1 MPTLNDILTA
11 NGDYTPV
18 SGYPVDDKYE
28 NDSPVINV
36 YDRTIGEIVGD
47 TSTSGENVSQYLT
60 FRIPRHPD
68 HYDLIENGTNIRI
81 LYRLEDDTGEDVVP
95 VNVVANDDYI
105 IFGWKIPLIITVKP
119 GVVTF
124 IIHAYK
130 SENNLITYH
139 YKTLPKTYRILETME
154 TDVVVPEIEM
164 YNLAEAYARGT
175 ITDVFGHTRPVEEN
189 EPGYHD
195 NSKYYK
201 ELAGTS
207 KIDAETA
214 KNAAEVAQK
223 AAETAQHA
231 AENARDQ
238 AVAIVGGEYVS
249 YGQTQSLND
258 TQKNKARENI
268 GATGPNGYYPNM
280 TVGLSENFVGTGE
293 PTRRIFNYDTA
304 GGSADIS
311 DGNAEIEKM
320 YGGTVAW
327 NQMVKELNATNWIA
341 EKGVTISF
349 EDDIIVVSSTTVN
362 NGAVSVTNST
372 FKNGHKY
379 LVTSKVKTETDLNN
393 VIVGATKASGI
404 SKATSIQAG
413 QWVDNSYVAQSIVD
427 GTVPLYC
434 YAQSTQYSNLRVKYF
449 MIFDLTQ
456 MFGSTIADDIY
467 SLEQSQAGAGVAWFK
482 KLFPKDYYPYD
493 EGTLL
498 NVNPAGIKTVG
509 FNAYDK
515 ATGKAELI
523 GGNQYQITGTYTS
536 LSYST
541 GEVLTPDSTGCFTP
555 TKTGELTVTGGGE
568 NTCVHLTWSGY
579 RNGDYEDYW
588 ARTRDIN
595 IQPYFP
601 DGLKR
606 AGTVYDE
613 ISKDKAIK
621 RIGVVDLGS
630 LDWQYRETESPV
642 SPYFYTN
649 VSGIKSP
656 GALYTNPIN
665 AICSKY
671 PIVIR
676 TDSTFVDGTL
686 CGDGTVTEVQQIQIK
701 DSSYTNATTFKS
713 AMSGVM
719 LYYELET
726 PVETQIDPPL
736 NLLYQVSDF
745 GTEQFLGAGATEPK
759 TLPIIADIV
768 YGVNYR
774 DTIKNLPK
782 NYAKVKG
789 YYPDLYT
796 GLADNLIDR
805 KGNGTP
811 QEISYRTSCGDDS
824 IADDGNGI
832 IQSIFGN
839 TVVWNQLINGD
850 GHNQN
855 ITFSNGKFTYSD
867 FASGVWNLN
876 TNLTLISGHKYYA
889 KASKPFNNVYVLCY
903 TNDIAHK
910 FFEIGRV
917 ENDEVVLDTIVTCNY
932 TASDYRLYINRY
944 GATSDTPVSNYEG
957 YVMLIDLT
965 QMFGAGN
972 EPSTLDDPRIKW
984 IKDYANEYP
993 EYNSGELISYKGNG
1007 IMTVGFN
1014 QLDMSRTLGTL
1025 SSHSQSPK
1033 LPLDFTKYY
1042 VGLTRNNYYNPS
1054 NVSGVTFTDTTVTLT
1069 TLSSG
1074 YGVAI
1079 PMRCFPN
1086 TTYYFKASAS
1096 SANGRIS
1103 VGFYDGDGNYIS
1115 DYDMSY
1121 NGSNLFTTPAN
1132 CRVVTLVFLAVAN
1145 TESVTFHDI
1154 CINLSWSGYRN
1165 GEYEP
1170 YWSRILNLPISTYF
1184 PDGMK
1189 SAGSVRDELTKDKAV
1204 KRIGVVDLGTLEWKY
1219 DSTYDCFNA
1228 DPRAISGTMKDNPK
1242 LVCSKYPFVGPFTKL
1257 QDKACAYIYLRTIA
1271 IRDSSY
1277 NQDATAF
1284 KAAMSGVMLVY
1295 ELAEPIETTITP
1307 PLDLTYKVADFG
1319 TEESITEVK
1328 STPFNGIIKY
1338 SDDFTRG
1345 LVNMPKNYD
1354 TTASLDALAA
1364 SLSTMLTSALNGTVT
1379 ITRGAYDPA
1388 TKKYE
1393 WNCQFTKNQV
1403 N

>member
-28 NDSPVINV
+28 DDSPVINV

-95 VNVVANDDYI
+95 VNVVANEDYI
-105 IFGWKIPLIITVKP
+105 IFGWKIPLVVTVNP

-139 YKTLPKTYRILETME
+139 YKTLPKTYSILETME

-175 ITDVFGHTRPVEEN
+175 ITDVFGHTRPVEEG

-311 DGNAEIEKM
+311 DGNAEIDKIV
-320 YGGTVAW
+320 GDTVAW
-327 NQMVKELNATNWIA
+327 NQMVLNANKNYINGETTDTRTDVILLIQNTVSPIVYA
-341 EKGVTISF
+341 YDAIVSATGRFEKVFKVTQDIGSGLKIKHGGLTRDLVMYVN
-349 EDDIIVVSSTTVN
+349 DDQSVYKNHVYAFAADFAGIDPTAANGLSVN
-362 NGAVSVTNST
+362 N
-372 FKNGHKY
+372 
-379 LVTSKVKTETDLNN
+379 
-393 VIVGATKASGI
+393 
-404 SKATSIQAG
+404 IQL
-413 QWVDNSYVAQSIVD
+413 I
-427 GTVPLYC
+427 
-434 YAQSTQYSNLRVKYF
+434 
-449 MIFDLTQ
+449 DLTQ
-456 MFGSTIADDIY
+456 MFGSTIADYIY

-482 KLFPKDYYPYD
+482 KLFPLDYYPYD

-588 ARTRDIN
+588 TRTRNIN

-621 RIGVVDLGS
+621 RIGVVDLGT
-630 LDWQYRETESPV
+630 LDWSMV
-642 SPYFYTN
+642 SSGTYKRFYSN
-649 VSGIKSP
+649 GIKDIVKIPSSQSTVP
-656 GALYTNPIN
+656 NILISGYETTNFNTVYASNIDKVCSITDASSQAKGNIN
-665 AICSKY
+665 
-671 PIVIR
+671 IV
-676 TDSTFVDGTL
+676 DN
-686 CGDGTVTEVQQIQIK
+686 
-701 DSSYTNATTFKS
+701 SYTDAATFKV

-719 LYYELET
+719 LYYELAT

-745 GTEQFLGAGATEPK
+745 GTEQFIGAGATEPK

-768 YGVNYR
+768 YSVNYR

-782 NYAKVKG
+782 NYAKVRG

-824 IADDGNGI
+824 ITDDGNGI
-832 IQSIFGN
+832 IQSILGN
-839 TVVWNQLINGD
+839 TVVWNQLCNYANGEKQATLD
-850 GHNQN
+850 YQIVCSSGAYVPTLHKYY
-855 ITFSNGKFTYSD
+855 FSGFVKGSNGTDIWVAYSD
-867 FASGVWNLN
+867 
-876 TNLTLISGHKYYA
+876 TNLTHGVRAVTNSNDWTKLSKIGVNDTDYSERTLKIFAMSG
-889 KASKPFNNVYVLCY
+889 N
-903 TNDIAHK
+903 T
-910 FFEIGRV
+910 
-917 ENDEVVLDTIVTCNY
+917 
-932 TASDYRLYINRY
+932 
-944 GATSDTPVSNYEG
+944 VSWKNL
-957 YVMLIDLT
+957 MLIDLT

-993 EYNSGELISYKGNG
+993 EYNSGELISYNG
-1007 IMTVGFN
+1007 SGIKTVGFN
-1014 QLDMSRTLGTL
+1014 QWDEEWEVGYLYQGEPSVADNCIRSKNFCPCIGGSTYYVTCGKTDGG
-1025 SSHSQSPK
+1025 SSNP
-1033 LPLDFTKYY
+1033 YY
-1042 VGLTRNNYYNPS
+1042 VGIYW
-1054 NVSGVTFTDTTVTLT
+1054 
-1069 TLSSG
+1069 
-1074 YGVAI
+1074 
-1079 PMRCFPN
+1079 
-1086 TTYYFKASAS
+1086 
-1096 SANGRIS
+1096 
-1103 VGFYDGDGNYIS
+1103 YDADKNYIS
-1115 DYDMSY
+1115 RAY
-1121 NGSNLFTTPAN
+1121 SNNLTSVAPSNARYFKISTNTAT
-1132 CRVVTLVFLAVAN
+1132 VVYGNVYHN
-1145 TESVTFHDI
+1145 DI

-1204 KRIGVVDLGTLEWKY
+1204 KRIGVVDLGTLDWTY
-1219 DSTYDCFNA
+1219 RSATQNWYVLFDSMIKFNTLNFLCNNYTNGGV
-1228 DPRAISGTMKDNPK
+1228 DDNWNTHTSGE
-1242 LVCSKYPFVGPFTKL
+1242 
-1257 QDKACAYIYLRTIA
+1257 IYFKT
-1271 IRDSSY
+1271 DSVTQNYLCVSSSDTENKPTGILY
-1277 NQDATAF
+1277 F
-1284 KAAMSGVMLVY
+1284 
-1295 ELAEPIETTITP
+1295 ELATPTETTITP

-1319 TEESITEVK
+1319 TEESIADGKT
-1328 STPFNGIIKY
+1328 TPFIGIIKY

-1364 SLSTMLTSALNGTVT
+1364 SLSAMLTSALNGTVT
-1379 ITRGAYDPA
+1379 ITRGEYDPA

-1393 WNCQFTKNQV
+1393 WSCQFTKDQV

>member
-95 VNVVANDDYI
+95 VNVVANEDYI
-105 IFGWKIPLIITVKP
+105 IFGWKIPLVVTVNP

-130 SENNLITYH
+130 SENNIITYH
-139 YKTLPKTYRILETME
+139 YKTLPKTYMILETME

-175 ITDVFGHTRPVEEN
+175 ITDVFGQTRPVEEGD
-189 EPGYHD
+189 PGYHD

-214 KNAAEVAQK
+214 KNAAEAAQE

-231 AENARDQ
+231 AEDARDQ

-293 PTRRIFNYDTA
+293 PTRRVFDYDTA

-320 YGGTVAW
+320 YGDTIVWNQRARVLPNGTGNGLAYSTDNGKISITGTVQGAPAYG
-327 NQMVKELNATNWIA
+327 QFPLTQDLNFKRDGSKYLILLSQTLDV
-341 EKGVTISF
+341 GVSGYGH
-349 EDDIIVVSSTTVN
+349 VSRNAFLFSLTTGTDWHGYIFMYVEE
-362 NGAVSVTNST
+362 GETVSV
-372 FKNGHKY
+372 
-379 LVTSKVKTETDLNN
+379 
-393 VIVGATKASGI
+393 
-404 SKATSIQAG
+404 
-413 QWVDNSYVAQSIVD
+413 
-427 GTVPLYC
+427 
-434 YAQSTQYSNLRVKYF
+434 SNLSVN
-449 MIFDLTQ
+449 IFDLTK
-456 MFGSTIADDIY
+456 MFGAGNEPSTV
-467 SLEQSQAGAGVAWFK
+467 EEFK
-482 KLFPKDYYPYD
+482 AMFPLDYYPYD

-515 ATGKAELI
+515 ATGKAVLI

-541 GEVLTPDSTGCFTP
+541 GEVLAPDSTGCFTP
-555 TKTGELTVTGGGE
+555 TKTGELTVTGGGA

-588 ARTRDIN
+588 TRTRDIN
-595 IQPYFP
+595 IQQYFP
-601 DGLKR
+601 GGLKR

-621 RIGVVDLGS
+621 RIGVVDLGT
-630 LDWQYRETESPV
+630 LDWGYVDSRAYFRTTDISTSIKKASSLSIVPNNICEKYIVKSWNALNTSEETAMTSDDTGYV
-642 SPYFYTN
+642 
-649 VSGIKSP
+649 
-656 GALYTNPIN
+656 
-665 AICSKY
+665 
-671 PIVIR
+671 
-676 TDSTFVDGTL
+676 
-686 CGDGTVTEVQQIQIK
+686 QIK
-701 DSSYTNATTFKS
+701 DPSYGTDAAAFKT

-719 LYYELET
+719 LYYELAEPIET
-726 PVETQIDPPL
+726 TITPPL

-768 YGVNYR
+768 YDVNYR

-824 IADDGNGI
+824 ITDDGNGI
-832 IQSIFGN
+832 IQSIFGK
-839 TVVWNQLINGD
+839 TVVWNQRVPIPSTDKSKTENGITFTDNRDGSYTVNTSGATATTSFEIDNISIPKNHKVLLTGSFTNSSASTHRWFFSSAGTNTYFSRGD
-850 GHNQN
+850 GVYN
-855 ITFSNGKFTYSD
+855 IEADTVKFY
-867 FASGVWNLN
+867 FQVLSG
-876 TNLTLISGHKYYA
+876 
-889 KASKPFNNVYVLCY
+889 
-903 TNDIAHK
+903 
-910 FFEIGRV
+910 
-917 ENDEVVLDTIVTCNY
+917 DTITTQTKQVQ
-932 TASDYRLYINRY
+932 IF
-944 GATSDTPVSNYEG
+944 
-957 YVMLIDLT
+957 DLT

-993 EYNSGELISYKGNG
+993 EYNSGELISYNG
-1007 IMTVGFN
+1007 SGIKTVGFN
-1014 QLDMSRTLGTL
+1014 QWDEE
-1025 SSHSQSPK
+1025 
-1033 LPLDFTKYY
+1033 
-1042 VGLTRNNYYNPS
+1042 VE
-1054 NVSGVTFTDTTVTLT
+1054 
-1069 TLSSG
+1069 SG
-1074 YGVAI
+1074 YIASATGEEQADSSKI
-1079 PMRCFPN
+1079 RMKNYMPILSN
-1086 TTYYFKASAS
+1086 TTYYKKTPIAFWNVYFDVNK
-1096 SANGRIS
+1096 
-1103 VGFYDGDGNYIS
+1103 NYIGYGNS
-1115 DYDMSY
+1115 EQ
-1121 NGSNLFTTPAN
+1121 GVFTTPSNACYMRCGFETAYGTTYKN
-1132 CRVVTLVFLAVAN
+1132 
-1145 TESVTFHDI
+1145 DI

-1170 YWSRILNLPISTYF
+1170 YWSRTLNLPISTYF

-1204 KRIGVVDLGTLEWKY
+1204 KRINTIISDGSGNEFSELSTATTADGTRYVAYLNKTFISDMLPVKDNFCLSDKFIWKNESLNNIHEGDFNSKGSHLRFVIPSSWNITTLEQFKTWL
-1219 DSTYDCFNA
+1219 SN
-1228 DPRAISGTMKDNPK
+1228 NP
-1242 LVCSKYPFVGPFTKL
+1242 L
-1257 QDKACAYIYLRTIA
+1257 TI
-1271 IRDSSY
+1271 
-1277 NQDATAF
+1277 Q
-1284 KAAMSGVMLVY
+1284 Y
-1295 ELAEPIETTITP
+1295 EITTPIETTITP
-1307 PLDLTYKVADFG
+1307 PLDFTYKVADFG
-1319 TEESITEVK
+1319 TEESIAEGK
-1328 STPFNGIIKY
+1328 STPFIGIIKY
-1338 SDDFTRG
+1338 SDDFTRA

-1364 SLSTMLTSALNGTVT
+1364 SLSAMLTSALDGTVT
-1379 ITRGAYDPA
+1379 ITRGEYDPA

-1393 WNCQFTKNQV
+1393 WSCQFTKNQV

>member
-95 VNVVANDDYI
+95 VNVIANEDYI
-105 IFGWKIPLIITVKP
+105 IFGWKIPLVVTVNP

-130 SENNLITYH
+130 SENNIITYH
-139 YKTLPKTYRILETME
+139 YKTLPKTYMILETME

-175 ITDVFGHTRPVEEN
+175 ITDVFGQTRPVEEGD
-189 EPGYHD
+189 PGYHD

-223 AAETAQHA
+223 AAETAKQA
-231 AENARDQ
+231 AEDARDQ

-268 GATGPNGYYPNM
+268 GATEPNGYYPNM

-311 DGNAEIEKM
+311 DGNAEIDKIV
-320 YGGTVAW
+320 GGTVAW
-327 NQMVKELNATNWIA
+327 NQYVPNFVTNNGYTFDRCTGAFSNSVATL
-341 EKGVTISF
+341 
-349 EDDIIVVSSTTVN
+349 TVN
-362 NGAVSVTNST
+362 ADGATAGRATIFNEDTIRVPVPIALHKYFLTCCVNPSVAVDYTTIIFGNGNSKSKSGLTVNAWNLVEGVST
-372 FKNGHKY
+372 FSTPSGHYVQVDVYGTLSVGDTVQVKN
-379 LVTSKVKTETDLNN
+379 
-393 VIVGATKASGI
+393 
-404 SKATSIQAG
+404 
-413 QWVDNSYVAQSIVD
+413 
-427 GTVPLYC
+427 
-434 YAQSTQYSNLRVKYF
+434 F
-449 MIFDLTQ
+449 MVFDLTQ
-456 MFGSTIADDIY
+456 MFGSTTADYIY
-467 SLEQSQAGAGVAWFK
+467 SLEQSQAGAGVSWFK
-482 KLFPKDYYPYD
+482 KLFPLDYYPYD

-621 RIGVVDLGS
+621 RIGVVDLGT
-630 LDWQYRETESPV
+630 LDWTKVEESRLSVGYLFAALPPTNAKENDLNRLLTIYPFANNALGLTEVINKYGSDIDKL
-642 SPYFYTN
+642 SWSAFS
-649 VSGIKSP
+649 SGV
-656 GALYTNPIN
+656 Y
-665 AICSKY
+665 
-671 PIVIR
+671 IV
-676 TDSTFVDGTL
+676 DST
-686 CGDGTVTEVQQIQIK
+686 
-701 DSSYTNATTFKS
+701 YTDAATFKS

-719 LYYELET
+719 LYYELAT

-782 NYAKVKG
+782 NYAKVRG

-839 TVVWNQLINGD
+839 TVVWNQLAKPINTTNWAAEANHVTATITDGEIVFSSDTTGFGVYQNRAPVSKSHIYYFSLVAKGASAGSIRFLAGSEYGVAKEFSVQTTETVYQGLVKTNDQSEGWFFIAAGINGTD
-850 GHNQN
+850 
-855 ITFSNGKFTYSD
+855 IE
-867 FASGVWNLN
+867 
-876 TNLTLISGHKYYA
+876 
-889 KASKPFNNVYVLCY
+889 Y
-903 TNDIAHK
+903 TCKDVRI
-910 FFEIGRV
+910 F
-917 ENDEVVLDTIVTCNY
+917 
-932 TASDYRLYINRY
+932 
-944 GATSDTPVSNYEG
+944 
-957 YVMLIDLT
+957 DLT

-984 IKDYANEYP
+984 NKDYANDHP
-993 EYNSGELISYKGNG
+993 EYNSGELISYNGNG
-1007 IMTVGFN
+1007 IKTVGFN
-1014 QLDMSRTLGTL
+1014 QWDEEWENGTIDSNGIL
-1025 SSHSQSPK
+1025 YDRPNCIRSK
-1033 LPLDFTKYY
+1033 NYNRCIGGATYY
-1042 VGLTRNNYYNPS
+1042 LHCGSATNPYFVRLIFYDANKNRAS
-1054 NVSGVTFTDTTVTLT
+1054 DTANWTTNTTVTAP
-1069 TLSSG
+1069 SD
-1074 YGVAI
+1074 A
-1079 PMRCFPN
+1079 C
-1086 TTYYFKASAS
+1086 YFKVATQDAET
-1096 SANGRIS
+1096 ARYG
-1103 VGFYDGDGNYIS
+1103 GT
-1115 DYDMSY
+1115 Y
-1121 NGSNLFTTPAN
+1121 N
-1132 CRVVTLVFLAVAN
+1132 
-1145 TESVTFHDI
+1145 HDI

-1204 KRIGVVDLGTLEWKY
+1204 KRIGVVDLGSLSWGRYIDGAGYFAVPEADIPLKPKRPVSS
-1219 DSTYDCFNA
+1219 STKANA
-1228 DPRAISGTMKDNPK
+1228 I
-1242 LVCSKYPFVGPFTKL
+1242 CSKYMVEPTNK
-1257 QDKACAYIYLRTIA
+1257 IYLQGFIDKTIGIHTNGSIIA
-1271 IRDSSY
+1271 QDTTY
-1277 NQDATAF
+1277 TDATTF
-1284 KAAMSGVMLVY
+1284 KAAMSGVMLYY

-1319 TEESITEVK
+1319 TEESIAEGK
-1328 STPFNGIIKY
+1328 STPFIGIIKY
-1338 SDDFTRG
+1338 SDDFTRA

-1364 SLSTMLTSALNGTVT
+1364 SLSAMLTSALDGTVT
-1379 ITRGAYDPA
+1379 ITRGEYDPA

-1393 WNCQFTKNQV
+1393 WSCQFTKNQV

>member
-28 NDSPVINV
+28 DDSPVINV

-95 VNVVANDDYI
+95 VNVVANEDYI
-105 IFGWKIPLIITVKP
+105 IFGWKIPLVVTVNP

-139 YKTLPKTYRILETME
+139 YKTLPKTYSVLETME

-175 ITDVFGHTRPVEEN
+175 ITDVFGHTRPVEEG

-214 KNAAEVAQK
+214 KNAAEAAQG

-320 YGGTVAW
+320 YGDTVAW
-327 NQMVKELNATNWIA
+327 NQMVDTDTNNFRNLNV
-341 EKGVTISF
+341 ES
-349 EDDIIVVSSTTVN
+349 
-362 NGAVSVTNST
+362 SVTSGEIKVLST
-372 FKNGHKY
+372 SDNTAFKGRVISLTTSHVYLGGCAAKSDGASEVGCGFRSENGVNITIGVST
-379 LVTSKVKTETDLNN
+379 LWSVP
-393 VIVGATKASGI
+393 ATYERQLRMA
-404 SKATSIQAG
+404 KATADTDTFGIMLRNDTPSGNYGLFKDIQ
-413 QWVDNSYVAQSIVD
+413 V
-427 GTVPLYC
+427 
-434 YAQSTQYSNLRVKYF
+434 
-449 MIFDLTQ
+449 FDLTQ
-456 MFGSTIADDIY
+456 MFGSTIADHIY

-482 KLFPKDYYPYD
+482 KLFPLDYYPYNA
-493 EGTLL
+493 GTLL

-588 ARTRDIN
+588 TRTRDIN

-606 AGTVYDE
+606 AGAVYDE
-613 ISKDKAIK
+613 ISKDKAVK
-621 RIGVVDLGS
+621 RIGVVDLGT
-630 LDWQYRETESPV
+630 LNWGY
-642 SPYFYTN
+642 
-649 VSGIKSP
+649 VSGGTRFYVTFSPIKLADANNTKP
-656 GALYTNPIN
+656 NILCPLYDVGTPNDTWN
-665 AICSKY
+665 TKDK
-671 PIVIR
+671 VISSNTGEHMILVR
-676 TDSTFVDGTL
+676 DTTYTDT
-686 CGDGTVTEVQQIQIK
+686 
-701 DSSYTNATTFKS
+701 ATFKA

-768 YGVNYR
+768 YSVNYR

-782 NYAKVKG
+782 NYAKVRG
-789 YYPDLYT
+789 YYADLYT

-839 TVVWNQLINGD
+839 TVVWNQLVKNGQFNTISGWTIDGDNQSYSINEGVCTIELSS
-850 GHNQN
+850 Q
-855 ITFSNGKFTYSD
+855 FTS
-867 FASGVWNLN
+867 SGLSQSKSYR
-876 TNLTLISGHKYYA
+876 IGHKYLGLADVRPNGASFKIAIGQPYLFREMSCTDGVFTKLSYVWSPTENTGNSAFFQIGTKYA
-889 KASKPFNNVYVLCY
+889 DGVVRNISI
-903 TNDIAHK
+903 TNPQL
-910 FFEIGRV
+910 F
-917 ENDEVVLDTIVTCNY
+917 
-932 TASDYRLYINRY
+932 
-944 GATSDTPVSNYEG
+944 
-957 YVMLIDLT
+957 DLT

-993 EYNSGELISYKGNG
+993 EYNIGELISYNG
-1007 IMTVGFN
+1007 SGIKTVGFN
-1014 QLDMSRTLGTL
+1014 QWDEEWE
-1025 SSHSQSPK
+1025 
-1033 LPLDFTKYY
+1033 
-1042 VGLTRNNYYNPS
+1042 VGGIS
-1054 NVSGVTFTDTTVTLT
+1054 DTTGANWT
-1069 TLSSG
+1069 TDDRIRSKN
-1074 YGVAI
+1074 YI
-1079 PMRCFPN
+1079 PCLPN
-1086 TTYYFKASAS
+1086 TSYFLQASAS
-1096 SANGRIS
+1096 FA
-1103 VGFYDGDGNYIS
+1103 VLAFYDANKNFIS
-1115 DYDMSY
+1115 ALTSLSWGYAR
-1121 NGSNLFTTPAN
+1121 TTPTN
-1132 CRVVTLVFLAVAN
+1132 CYFMRFQMLSSYGTTYKN
-1145 TESVTFHDI
+1145 DI
-1154 CINLSWSGYRN
+1154 CINLPWSGYRN

-1204 KRIGVVDLGTLEWKY
+1204 KRIGVVDLGTLSWYFAEEHNCFY
-1219 DSTYDCFNA
+1219 TYGVREYTKQAPNE
-1228 DPRAISGTMKDNPK
+1228 
-1242 LVCSKYPFVGPFTKL
+1242 VCSKYPYVGGYYDL
-1257 QDKACAYIYLRTIA
+1257 VDKSCGYIYGNAIC
-1271 IRDSSY
+1271 IRDESF
-1277 NQDATAF
+1277 NTDATAF
-1284 KAAMSGVMLVY
+1284 KTAMSGVMLYY

-1319 TEESITEVK
+1319 TEESIAEGK
-1328 STPFNGIIKY
+1328 STPFIGIIKY

-1364 SLSTMLTSALNGTVT
+1364 SLSSMLTSALDGTVT

-1393 WNCQFTKNQV
+1393 WDCQFTKNQV

>member
-18 SGYPVDDKYE
+18 SGYPVDDKYKD
-28 NDSPVINV
+28 DSPVINV

-95 VNVVANDDYI
+95 VNVVANEDYI
-105 IFGWKIPLIITVKP
+105 IFGWKIPLVVTVNP

-139 YKTLPKTYRILETME
+139 YKTLPKTYMILETME

-175 ITDVFGHTRPVEEN
+175 ITDVFGHTRPVEEGD
-189 EPGYHD
+189 PGYHD

-214 KNAAEVAQK
+214 KNAAEAAQG

-268 GATGPNGYYPNM
+268 GATAPNGYYPNM

-293 PTRRIFNYDTA
+293 PTRRVFDYDTA

-327 NQMVKELNATNWIA
+327 NQLEFPITA
-341 EKGVTISF
+341 EYW
-349 EDDIIVVSSTTVN
+349 ENSSTSQVEFN
-362 NGAVSVTNST
+362 DGVASVTPTGSYGQL
-372 FKNGHKY
+372 KNRTDRPINGINKNHKY
-379 LVTSKVKTETDLNN
+379 LLSFYAKADNAINQFRIYTTDGYLSIMTQVEKSLKKYGFITNGINTSTIPDVRLQFQCNDVDYYDSFYISKVQL
-393 VIVGATKASGI
+393 
-404 SKATSIQAG
+404 
-413 QWVDNSYVAQSIVD
+413 
-427 GTVPLYC
+427 
-434 YAQSTQYSNLRVKYF
+434 
-449 MIFDLTQ
+449 FDLTQ
-456 MFGSTIADDIY
+456 MFGTTIADYIY

-482 KLFPKDYYPYD
+482 KLFPLDYYPYD
-493 EGTLL
+493 KGTLL

-588 ARTRDIN
+588 TKTRDIN

-621 RIGVVDLGS
+621 RIGVADLGDLTWYYDTS
-630 LDWQYRETESPV
+630 
-642 SPYFYTN
+642 FYAAKPGNAKIPPTN
-649 VSGIKSP
+649 YDMSNILMG
-656 GALYTNPIN
+656 
-665 AICSKY
+665 KY
-671 PIVIR
+671 
-676 TDSTFVDGTL
+676 S
-686 CGDGTVTEVQQIQIK
+686 TVTYDNVTANDKVISLGATGYVRIK
-701 DSSYTNATTFKS
+701 DTSMGTDPQAFKA

-719 LYYELET
+719 LYYELTT
-726 PVETQIDPPL
+726 PVETKIDPPL

-745 GTEQFLGAGATEPK
+745 GTERFLGAGTTEPK

-782 NYAKVKG
+782 NYAKVRG

-839 TVVWNQLINGD
+839 AVVWNQLICSEATGFNGTLDVD
-850 GHNQN
+850 GGVYTLTPN
-855 ITFSNGKFTYSD
+855 TSNEYSYIR
-867 FASGVWNLN
+867 FYNATPYTRKN
-876 TNLTLISGHKYYA
+876 GHKYYVSLEA
-889 KASKPFNNVYVLCY
+889 KSDAWASGSNIAFCTYDGLWLKDTLTNIDPSNHSWQKLKGLFANNEDATGKGEFCFRKYY
-903 TNDIAHK
+903 EETN
-910 FFEIGRV
+910 
-917 ENDEVVLDTIVTCNY
+917 
-932 TASDYRLYINRY
+932 S
-944 GATSDTPVSNYEG
+944 PVSVKNA
-957 YVMLIDLT
+957 VLFDLT
-965 QMFGAGN
+965 QIFGAGN

-984 IKDYANEYP
+984 IKEYANKYP
-993 EYNSGELISYKGNG
+993 EYNSGELISYNG
-1007 IMTVGFN
+1007 SGIKTVGFN
-1014 QLDMSRTLGTL
+1014 QFD
-1025 SSHSQSPK
+1025 K
-1033 LPLDFTKYY
+1033 D
-1042 VGLTRNNYYNPS
+1042 NPS
-1054 NVSGVTFTDTTVTLT
+1054 PVIH
-1069 TLSSG
+1069 G
-1074 YGVAI
+1074 YIDGTSMSIVGAVNHSIYYI
-1079 PMRCFPN
+1079 PCFPN
-1086 TTYYFKASAS
+1086 TTYCASRKAISTNDRFGIADMDDVPEVGGTINGYS
-1096 SANGRIS
+1096 EAPRSQVVGNNMVLTLTTGANAKYLAIWAHW
-1103 VGFYDGDGNYIS
+1103 VNETDGTEALD
-1115 DYDMSY
+1115 
-1121 NGSNLFTTPAN
+1121 
-1132 CRVVTLVFLAVAN
+1132 TLCL
-1145 TESVTFHDI
+1145 
-1154 CINLSWSGYRN
+1154 NLSWSGYRN

-1170 YWSRILNLPISTYF
+1170 YWSRTLNLPISTYF

-1204 KRIGVVDLGTLEWKY
+1204 KRIGVVDLGTLDWQYKTSDEGNAFFASEY
-1219 DSTYDCFNA
+1219 DSLKLGLNLMCDRYVTTPRTPQVKA
-1228 DPRAISGTMKDNPK
+1228 DKTIYAKAQYWSLHNII
-1242 LVCSKYPFVGPFTKL
+1242 V
-1257 QDKACAYIYLRTIA
+1257 QDSAYT
-1271 IRDSSY
+1271 
-1277 NQDATAF
+1277 DATAF

-1319 TEESITEVK
+1319 TEESIAEGK
-1328 STPFNGIIKY
+1328 STPFIGIIKY

-1364 SLSTMLTSALNGTVT
+1364 SLSAMLTSALNGTVT

>member
-95 VNVVANDDYI
+95 VNVVANEDYI
-105 IFGWKIPLIITVKP
+105 IFGWKIPLVVTVNP

-175 ITDVFGHTRPVEEN
+175 ITDVFGHTRPVEEG

-214 KNAAEVAQK
+214 KNAAEAAQG
-223 AAETAQHA
+223 AAETAQQA

-311 DGNAEIEKM
+311 DGNAEIDKIV
-320 YGGTVAW
+320 GGTVAW
-327 NQMVKELNATNWIA
+327 NQLEFP
-341 EKGVTISF
+341 VTS
-349 EDDIIVVSSTTVN
+349 EYWENSSTSQVEFSNGVATVTPTGAYGQLKN
-362 NGAVSVTNST
+362 RIDTPINGIN
-372 FKNGHKY
+372 KNHKY
-379 LVTSKVKTETDLNN
+379 LLSFYAKADNVMNQLRIYTTDGYLSVVTQVEESLKKYGFIANGVNTSTRPDLRLQFQCNDVDYYYSFYISKVQL
-393 VIVGATKASGI
+393 I
-404 SKATSIQAG
+404 
-413 QWVDNSYVAQSIVD
+413 
-427 GTVPLYC
+427 
-434 YAQSTQYSNLRVKYF
+434 
-449 MIFDLTQ
+449 DLTQ
-456 MFGSTIADDIY
+456 MFGSTIADYIY
-467 SLEQSQAGAGVAWFK
+467 SLEQSQEGAGVAWFK
-482 KLFPKDYYPYD
+482 KLFPLDYYPYD
-493 EGTLL
+493 KGTLL

-515 ATGKAELI
+515 TTGKAELI

-541 GEVLTPDSTGCFTP
+541 GEILTPDSTGCFTP

-588 ARTRDIN
+588 TRTRDIN

-630 LDWQYRETESPV
+630 LNWEYAGSASATCYSVDTMWFLKQNILCV
-642 SPYFYTN
+642 PYVN
-649 VSGIKSP
+649 SSELEKGIY
-656 GALYTNPIN
+656 A
-665 AICSKY
+665 
-671 PIVIR
+671 
-676 TDSTFVDGTL
+676 VDGVL
-686 CGDGTVTEVQQIQIK
+686 RVI
-701 DSSYTNATTFKS
+701 DSSYTDAATFKA
-713 AMSGVM
+713 AMNGVM
-719 LYYELET
+719 LYYELAE
-726 PVETQIDPPL
+726 PVETQIDPSL

-768 YGVNYR
+768 YDVNYR

-782 NYAKVKG
+782 NYAKVRG

-839 TVVWNQLINGD
+839 TVVWNQLANVLPNETRNGLAYSTD
-850 GHNQN
+850 NVKIS
-855 ITFSNGKFTYSD
+855 ITGTVQGAPTYGQ
-867 FASGVWNLN
+867 F
-876 TNLTLISGHKYYA
+876 NLTQPSNFKRDGRKYLILLSQTLDVGVSGYGH
-889 KASKPFNNVYVLCY
+889 ASRNAFFFSSADGGDWRGFIFMYVEEGE
-903 TNDIAHK
+903 T
-910 FFEIGRV
+910 V
-917 ENDEVVLDTIVTCNY
+917 
-932 TASDYRLYINRY
+932 S
-944 GATSDTPVSNYEG
+944 VSNLSLN
-957 YVMLIDLT
+957 VFDLT

-993 EYNSGELISYKGNG
+993 EYNIGELISYNG
-1007 IMTVGFN
+1007 SGIKTVGFN
-1014 QLDMSRTLGTL
+1014 QWDEEWELG
-1025 SSHSQSPK
+1025 
-1033 LPLDFTKYY
+1033 
-1042 VGLTRNNYYNPS
+1042 YYNPPTGKPS
-1054 NVSGVTFTDTTVTLT
+1054 SSTD
-1069 TLSSG
+1069 SIRSKN
-1074 YGVAI
+1074 YI
-1079 PMRCFPN
+1079 PILPN
-1086 TTYYFKASAS
+1086 TNYYFKTNG
-1096 SANGRIS
+1096 ANLYVCQYDANKEFMGDRIGI
-1103 VGFYDGDGNYIS
+1103 VDRI
-1115 DYDMSY
+1115 
-1121 NGSNLFTTPAN
+1121 FTTNSEAHYLRFN
-1132 CRVVTLVFLAVAN
+1132 MGTAYGTTYKN
-1145 TESVTFHDI
+1145 DI

-1170 YWSRILNLPISTYF
+1170 YWSRTLDLPISTYF

-1189 SAGSVRDELTKDKAV
+1189 SAGSVRDELTKDKAI
-1204 KRIGVVDLGTLEWKY
+1204 KRIGVVDLGTLPWGY
-1219 DSTYDCFNA
+1219 NSTYEYFRCEFNGA
-1228 DPRAISGTMKDNPK
+1228 LYPSNNSIIANIICNKYVASASDGIPSLSSGHIGLNASGILWVKD
-1242 LVCSKYPFVGPFTKL
+1242 LDYT
-1257 QDKACAYIYLRTIA
+1257 
-1271 IRDSSY
+1271 
-1277 NQDATAF
+1277 DATAF
-1284 KAAMSGVMLVY
+1284 KAAMSGVMLYY
-1295 ELAEPIETTITP
+1295 ELAEPIETTLTP

-1319 TEESITEVK
+1319 TEESITEGK
-1328 STPFNGIIKY
+1328 STPFIGIIKY

-1364 SLSTMLTSALNGTVT
+1364 SLSAMLTSALDGTVT
-1379 ITRGAYDPA
+1379 ITRGAYDPV

-1393 WNCQFTKNQV
+1393 WSCQFTKNQV

>member
-11 NGDYTPV
+11 NGDYAPV

-95 VNVVANDDYI
+95 VNVVANEDYI
-105 IFGWKIPLIITVKP
+105 IFGWKIPLVVTVNP

-130 SENNLITYH
+130 SENNIITYH
-139 YKTLPKTYRILETME
+139 YKTLPKTYMILETME

-175 ITDVFGHTRPVEEN
+175 ITDVFGQTRPVEEGD
-189 EPGYHD
+189 PGYHD

-214 KNAAEVAQK
+214 KNAAEAAQK
-223 AAETAQHA
+223 AAETAQKA
-231 AENARDQ
+231 SEDARDQ

-311 DGNAEIEKM
+311 DGNAEIDKIV
-320 YGGTVAW
+320 GGTVAW
-327 NQMVKELNATNWIA
+327 NQQLKLDKVKNINGITASLNNDRSITINGTATSDAYIQ
-341 EKGVTISF
+341 IDSRYSF
-349 EDDIIVVSSTTVN
+349 KLNEN
-362 NGAVSVTNST
+362 
-372 FKNGHKY
+372 HKY
-379 LVTSKVKTETDLNN
+379 LYK
-393 VIVGATKASGI
+393 GCASGGSSTRYFLGDGWSGMGRDYGSGTI
-404 SKATSIQAG
+404 FTATSGTFQPNI
-413 QWVDNSYVAQSIVD
+413 IVIK
-427 GTVPLYC
+427 GNTV
-434 YAQSTQYSNLRVKYF
+434 SNLTFKPNL
-449 MIFDLTQ
+449 IDLTQ
-456 MFGSTIADDIY
+456 MFGSTIADYIY
-467 SLEQSQAGAGVAWFK
+467 SLEQATAGAGVAWFK

-588 ARTRDIN
+588 TRTRDID

-606 AGTVYDE
+606 AGAVYDE

-630 LDWQYRETESPV
+630 LDWQYRESGSPV
-642 SPYFYTN
+642 SPYFYTTN
-649 VSGIKSP
+649 VPDIKSP

-671 PIVIR
+671 PVVIR
-676 TDSTFVDGTL
+676 TSSVFVDGTL

-701 DSSYTNATTFKS
+701 DSTYTDAASFKT

-719 LYYELET
+719 LYYELAT
-726 PVETQIDPPL
+726 PVETPIDPPL

-768 YGVNYR
+768 YDVNYR

-782 NYAKVKG
+782 NYAKVRG

-839 TVVWNQLINGD
+839 TVVWNQLADSFELYGSGGTVEKSGNKYTYTFTELGTNQF
-850 GHNQN
+850 HNA
-855 ITFSNGKFTYSD
+855 IRSSNQFNS
-867 FASGVWNLN
+867 V
-876 TNLTLISGHKYYA
+876 SGHKYLELFDVFCTKAFTISIGTISDNWTYA
-889 KASKPFNNVYVLCY
+889 KVTANVKEQKGVIATGNGTKPYLYIGAGMNYDNTFAVGD
-903 TNDIAHK
+903 T
-910 FFEIGRV
+910 FEI
-917 ENDEVVLDTIVTCNY
+917 
-932 TASDYRLYINRY
+932 
-944 GATSDTPVSNYEG
+944 SNIQ
-957 YVMLIDLT
+957 LIDLT

-993 EYNSGELISYKGNG
+993 EYNIGELISYNG
-1007 IMTVGFN
+1007 SGIKTVGFN
-1014 QLDMSRTLGTL
+1014 QWNEEWVNGIWQQNGTI
-1025 SSHSQSPK
+1025 STSQ
-1033 LPLDFTKYY
+1033 
-1042 VGLTRNNYYNPS
+1042 
-1054 NVSGVTFTDTTVTLT
+1054 NVSCKNPIKV
-1069 TLSSG
+1069 
-1074 YGVAI
+1074 
-1079 PMRCFPN
+1079 FPN
-1086 TTYYFKASAS
+1086 TTYYFHCGSYPT
-1096 SANGRIS
+1096 
-1103 VGFYDGDGNYIS
+1103 VGGYGVADVYLFDENMKFLGYYPPGGYLGKDTFEIKTTDKTRYIT
-1115 DYDMSY
+1115 
-1121 NGSNLFTTPAN
+1121 FTAY
-1132 CRVVTLVFLAVAN
+1132 
-1145 TESVTFHDI
+1145 ESTYGTTYKNDI

-1170 YWSRILNLPISTYF
+1170 YWSRTLNLPISTYF

-1204 KRIGVVDLGTLEWKY
+1204 KRIGVVDLGTLDY
-1219 DSTYDCFNA
+1219 RLFSQSDT
-1228 DPRAISGTMKDNPK
+1228 KDNFIIAGKIPIK
-1242 LVCSKYPFVGPFTKL
+1242 PSANGNSVAPILSN
-1257 QDKACAYIYLRTIA
+1257 IYVAT
-1271 IRDSSY
+1271 SY
-1277 NQDATAF
+1277 NATWSSWQVSYANDNVSDNLIFITPHGTYTDAAAF
-1284 KAAMSGVMLVY
+1284 KSAMSGVMLYY

-1319 TEESITEVK
+1319 TEESIAEGK
-1328 STPFNGIIKY
+1328 STPFIGIIKY

-1364 SLSTMLTSALNGTVT
+1364 SLSAMLTSALDGTVT
-1379 ITRGAYDPA
+1379 ITRGEYDPA

-1393 WNCQFTKNQV
+1393 WSCQFTKNQV

>member
-28 NDSPVINV
+28 DDSPVINV

-95 VNVVANDDYI
+95 VNVVANEDYI
-105 IFGWKIPLIITVKP
+105 IFGWKIPLVVTVNP

-175 ITDVFGHTRPVEEN
+175 ITDVFGHTRPVEEG

-214 KNAAEVAQK
+214 KNAAEAAQG
-223 AAETAQHA
+223 AAETAQQA

-311 DGNAEIEKM
+311 DGNAEIDKM
-320 YGGTVAW
+320 YGDTIVWNQLVQNGDFADTSAWSPIGTFTVA
-327 NQMVKELNATNWIA
+327 NNIGSYLALMQYGKLRYITNFIA
-341 EKGVTISF
+341 
-349 EDDIIVVSSTTVN
+349 N
-362 NGAVSVTNST
+362 
-372 FKNGHKY
+372 HKY
-379 LVTSKVKTETDLNN
+379 LQIFKTRADSVFNIYYGINGGGINNVNYWYPTTTSWQNVAHIWQATETSEA
-393 VIVGATKASGI
+393 VI
-404 SKATSIQAG
+404 
-413 QWVDNSYVAQSIVD
+413 SYILDARQSD
-427 GTVPLYC
+427 WTTVQIKDAML
-434 YAQSTQYSNLRVKYF
+434 
-449 MIFDLTQ
+449 FDLTQ
-456 MFGSTIADDIY
+456 MFGSTIADYIY

-482 KLFPKDYYPYD
+482 KLFPLDYYPYD

-515 ATGKAELI
+515 TTGKAELI

-588 ARTRDIN
+588 TKTRDIN

-621 RIGVVDLGS
+621 RIGVVDLGTLTWNWRENRSHWITVLASTNILPKFSSNTVAINGLSNKYIIDTGGNVYNNRNPMS
-630 LDWQYRETESPV
+630 LGCEDGNKFTCFNGSDTEKP
-642 SPYFYTN
+642 
-649 VSGIKSP
+649 SG
-656 GALYTNPIN
+656 LL
-665 AICSKY
+665 
-671 PIVIR
+671 V
-676 TDSTFVDGTL
+676 
-686 CGDGTVTEVQQIQIK
+686 
-701 DSSYTNATTFKS
+701 
-713 AMSGVM
+713 
-719 LYYELET
+719 YELAE

-768 YGVNYR
+768 YDVNYR

-782 NYAKVKG
+782 NLPKNYAKVRG

-839 TVVWNQLINGD
+839 TVVWNQLISTSTQVYPYGGTYDSQTGTYEVTEISSANRLQIGFID
-850 GHNQN
+850 
-855 ITFSNGKFTYSD
+855 KFKE
-867 FASGVWNLN
+867 N
-876 TNLTLISGHKYYA
+876 HKYLSIAFIKAPYDNECLMSWGGALTTINAITPNTWCKCYGIGALPTTAYA
-889 KASKPFNNVYVLCY
+889 QLRIGFDLTTNYVIGDSIEIK
-903 TNDIAHK
+903 DIQL
-910 FFEIGRV
+910 F
-917 ENDEVVLDTIVTCNY
+917 
-932 TASDYRLYINRY
+932 
-944 GATSDTPVSNYEG
+944 
-957 YVMLIDLT
+957 DLT
-965 QMFGAGN
+965 QMFGAGK

-993 EYNSGELISYKGNG
+993 EYNIGELISYNG
-1007 IMTVGFN
+1007 SGIKTVGFN
-1014 QLDMSRTLGTL
+1014 QWDEEWESGKYDWTTGEKVDTNASIRSKNYIPCFQNTE
-1025 SSHSQSPK
+1025 
-1033 LPLDFTKYY
+1033 YY
-1042 VGLTRNNYYNPS
+1042 VGAPVKSTSYVRFAYYDSSKSFISASTWQNGTA
-1054 NVSGVTFTDTTVTLT
+1054 VIVTPTNCCYMRIAVATEV
-1069 TLSSG
+1069 
-1074 YGVAI
+1074 YGT
-1079 PMRCFPN
+1079 
-1086 TTYYFKASAS
+1086 TTY
-1096 SANGRIS
+1096 N
-1103 VGFYDGDGNYIS
+1103 
-1115 DYDMSY
+1115 
-1121 NGSNLFTTPAN
+1121 
-1132 CRVVTLVFLAVAN
+1132 
-1145 TESVTFHDI
+1145 HDI

-1189 SAGSVRDELTKDKAV
+1189 SAGSVRDELTKDKAI
-1204 KRIGVVDLGTLEWKY
+1204 KRIGVVDLGTLDYTRYE
-1219 DSTYDCFNA
+1219 SNTAGTYFFITNLHSVPIYAVNNMVCNLITPPYVSKAAA
-1228 DPRAISGTMKDNPK
+1228 DIYFGTAD
-1242 LVCSKYPFVGPFTKL
+1242 
-1257 QDKACAYIYLRTIA
+1257 DKSIGAWDGGGFR
-1271 IRDSSY
+1271 IRDDSY
-1277 NQDATAF
+1277 TDAAAF
-1284 KAAMSGVMLVY
+1284 KAAMSGVMLYY

-1319 TEESITEVK
+1319 TEESITEGK
-1328 STPFNGIIKY
+1328 STPFIGIIKY

-1364 SLSTMLTSALNGTVT
+1364 SLSAMLTSALDGTVT

-1393 WNCQFTKNQV
+1393 WSCQFTKNQV

>member
-95 VNVVANDDYI
+95 VNVVANEDYI
-105 IFGWKIPLIITVKP
+105 IFGWKIPLVVTVNP

-175 ITDVFGHTRPVEEN
+175 ITDVFGHTRPVEDG

-214 KNAAEVAQK
+214 KNAAEAAQG
-223 AAETAQHA
+223 AAETAQQA

-320 YGGTVAW
+320 YGGTVVW
-327 NQMVKELNATNWIA
+327 NQLADNDQPPTSRN
-341 EKGVTISF
+341 GVTF
-349 EDDIIVVSSTTVN
+349 EQHGDYFTM
-362 NGAVSVTNST
+362 NGT
-372 FKNGHKY
+372 
-379 LVTSKVKTETDLNN
+379 
-393 VIVGATKASGI
+393 
-404 SKATSIQAG
+404 ATSTLTAAG
-413 QWVDNSYVAQSIVD
+413 WFNFTNEVSARLNRHKVLVDFQLID
-427 GTVPLYC
+427 GTVSDTTSVQFHVNGHSISRVTLGTLKVIQC
-434 YAQSTQYSNLRVKYF
+434 DASTDHSTLIVSSETIFTNVKARLQV
-449 MIFDLTQ
+449 IDLTQ
-456 MFGSTIADDIY
+456 MFGSTIADHIY

-482 KLFPKDYYPYD
+482 KLFPLDYYPYD

-555 TKTGELTVTGGGE
+555 TKTGELTVTGGEE

-588 ARTRDIN
+588 TRTRDIN

-621 RIGVVDLGS
+621 RIGVVDLGT
-630 LDWQYRETESPV
+630 LDWTKMSMTSDTSKFHFYSQPMSEIKIENNAKVIPNVLNAKYQVVT
-642 SPYFYTN
+642 YFN
-649 VSGIKSP
+649 
-656 GALYTNPIN
+656 
-665 AICSKY
+665 
-671 PIVIR
+671 
-676 TDSTFVDGTL
+676 FVNEVNGTIS
-686 CGDGTVTEVQQIQIK
+686 IQIGNPRIRVC
-701 DSSYTNATTFKS
+701 DTSYTDATAFKA

-719 LYYELET
+719 LYYELAE

-768 YGVNYR
+768 YDVNYR

-782 NYAKVKG
+782 NLPKNYAKVRG

-839 TVVWNQLINGD
+839 TVVWNQLANVLPNETRNGLTYSTD
-850 GHNQN
+850 
-855 ITFSNGKFTYSD
+855 NGKISITGTVQGAPTYGQ
-867 FASGVWNLN
+867 F
-876 TNLTLISGHKYYA
+876 NLTQPSNFKRDGRKYLILLSQTLDVGVSGYGH
-889 KASKPFNNVYVLCY
+889 ASRNAFFFSSADGGDWRGFIFMYVEEGE
-903 TNDIAHK
+903 T
-910 FFEIGRV
+910 V
-917 ENDEVVLDTIVTCNY
+917 
-932 TASDYRLYINRY
+932 S
-944 GATSDTPVSNYEG
+944 VSNLSLN
-957 YVMLIDLT
+957 VFDLT

-993 EYNSGELISYKGNG
+993 EYNIGELISYNG
-1007 IMTVGFN
+1007 SGIKTVGFN
-1014 QLDMSRTLGTL
+1014 QFDKDNPSPVIHGYIDSTSMSIMGA
-1025 SSHSQSPK
+1025 SNHSIYYIPC
-1033 LPLDFTKYY
+1033 LPNTKYCVSRKAISTNDRFGIADMNDTPK
-1042 VGLTRNNYYNPS
+1042 VGGTINDYSIATIYQVVGNDMVL
-1054 NVSGVTFTDTTVTLT
+1054 TLT
-1069 TLSSG
+1069 TGANAKYL
-1074 YGVAI
+1074 AI
-1079 PMRCFPN
+1079 WAHWVN
-1086 TTYYFKASAS
+1086 ET
-1096 SANGRIS
+1096 
-1103 VGFYDGDGNYIS
+1103 DGTEALD
-1115 DYDMSY
+1115 
-1121 NGSNLFTTPAN
+1121 
-1132 CRVVTLVFLAVAN
+1132 TL
-1145 TESVTFHDI
+1145 
-1154 CINLSWSGYRN
+1154 CINFSWSGYRN

-1170 YWSRILNLPISTYF
+1170 YWSRTLNLPISTYF

-1204 KRIGVVDLGTLEWKY
+1204 KRIGVVDLGTLNWMKQEDNVFYCLPPKAKPLFGGICTKY
-1219 DSTYDCFNA
+1219 LYVSSTID
-1228 DPRAISGTMKDNPK
+1228 G
-1242 LVCSKYPFVGPFTKL
+1242 L
-1257 QDKACAYIYLRTIA
+1257 QDKQWGTLSGAGIAMWVRDTAYT
-1271 IRDSSY
+1271 
-1277 NQDATAF
+1277 DATTF
-1284 KAAMSGVMLVY
+1284 KEAMSGVMLYY

-1319 TEESITEVK
+1319 TEESITEGK
-1328 STPFNGIIKY
+1328 STPFIGIIKY

-1364 SLSTMLTSALNGTVT
+1364 SLSAMLTSALDGTVT

-1393 WNCQFTKNQV
+1393 WSCQFTKNQV

>member
-28 NDSPVINV
+28 DDSPVINV

-95 VNVVANDDYI
+95 VNVVANEDYI
-105 IFGWKIPLIITVKP
+105 IFGWKIPLVVTVNP

-139 YKTLPKTYRILETME
+139 YKTLPKTYSILETME

-175 ITDVFGHTRPVEEN
+175 ITDVFGQTRPVEEGD
-189 EPGYHD
+189 PGYHD

-214 KNAAEVAQK
+214 KNAAEAAQE
-223 AAETAQHA
+223 AAETAQQA

-268 GATGPNGYYPNM
+268 GATAPNGYYPNM

-293 PTRRIFNYDTA
+293 PTRRVFDYDTA

-311 DGNAEIEKM
+311 DGNAEIDKM
-320 YGGTVAW
+320 YGDTIVW
-327 NQMVKELNATNWIA
+327 NQLVKPEHIGTSKTENGITF
-341 EKGVTISF
+341 T
-349 EDDIIVVSSTTVN
+349 N
-362 NGAVSVTNST
+362 NG
-372 FKNGHKY
+372 
-379 LVTSKVKTETDLNN
+379 
-393 VIVGATKASGI
+393 
-404 SKATSIQAG
+404 
-413 QWVDNSYVAQSIVD
+413 D
-427 GTVPLYC
+427 GTVTVSGTASGNTYLKIGENTTTGTLKNKPFILTGCPKGGSVDTYFIGIAATSNRFKWDKGDG
-434 YAQSTQYSNLRVKYF
+434 YYSADGYGYGYELAIHIMSGTVIDTPITFKPNLF
-449 MIFDLTQ
+449 IINTSIFPSLGIFKQ
-456 MFGSTIADDIY
+456 M
-467 SLEQSQAGAGVAWFK
+467 
-482 KLFPKDYYPYD
+482 FPKDYYEYNA
-493 EGTLL
+493 GTLL

-588 ARTRDIN
+588 TRTRDIN

-613 ISKDKAIK
+613 ISKNKAIK
-621 RIGVVDLGS
+621 RIGVVDLGTLTYINGGS
-630 LDWQYRETESPV
+630 MKMFFSDT
-642 SPYFYTN
+642 
-649 VSGIKSP
+649 IKDVIKKPASN
-656 GALYTNPIN
+656 ADIAEIISDSFNPISYN
-665 AICSKY
+665 AISLSTTGHICVS
-671 PIVIR
+671 
-676 TDSTFVDGTL
+676 TDGNVGIVDGNTYA
-686 CGDGTVTEVQQIQIK
+686 TV
-701 DSSYTNATTFKS
+701 DDFKS
-713 AMSGVM
+713 AMSGKM

-782 NYAKVKG
+782 NYAKVRG

-839 TVVWNQLINGD
+839 TVVWNQLVKNGNFAD
-850 GHNQN
+850 TSNWELN
-855 ITFSNGKFTYSD
+855 NPSSISFS
-867 FASGVWNLN
+867 ASGNIGKVTIIDN
-876 TNLTLISGHKYYA
+876 TAGRPNISQESTKPIVGHKYLITCGV
-889 KASKPFNNVYVLCY
+889 KITTSNMPVTSFSFLFGDKFDFNR
-903 TNDIAHK
+903 I
-910 FFEIGRV
+910 
-917 ENDEVVLDTIVTCNY
+917 
-932 TASDYRLYINRY
+932 
-944 GATSDTPVSNYEG
+944 SDTSWHDYEKIVSVTSNTYNGFYLYTSATVDNYSVNDTVE
-957 YVMLIDLT
+957 YRNAMAIDLT

-972 EPSTLDDPRIKW
+972 EPSTLDDPRIKR

-993 EYNSGELISYKGNG
+993 EYNIGELISYNG
-1007 IMTVGFN
+1007 SGIKTVGFN
-1014 QLDMSRTLGTL
+1014 QWDEEWVNGTYGNNGEL
-1025 SSHSQSPK
+1025 VSTPRYICSK
-1033 LPLDFTKYY
+1033 NKTKVLP
-1042 VGLTRNNYYNPS
+1042 S
-1054 NVSGVTFTDTTVTLT
+1054 
-1069 TLSSG
+1069 
-1074 YGVAI
+1074 
-1079 PMRCFPN
+1079 
-1086 TTYYFKASAS
+1086 TTYYIKAPVDMEILGYDADGKFISRITSSLRDGTFTTAS
-1096 SANGRIS
+1096 NMH
-1103 VGFYDGDGNYIS
+1103 YITF
-1115 DYDMSY
+1115 
-1121 NGSNLFTTPAN
+1121 GSNTVDQLTTYN
-1132 CRVVTLVFLAVAN
+1132 
-1145 TESVTFHDI
+1145 HDI

-1184 PDGMK
+1184 PDGMN

-1204 KRIGVVDLGTLEWKY
+1204 KRIGVVDLGTLDWDVLAQGGNNQRFKAV
-1219 DSTYDCFNA
+1219 STQFLKGGNCICDKLLSVVYNDMYNHVV
-1228 DPRAISGTMKDNPK
+1228 DN
-1242 LVCSKYPFVGPFTKL
+1242 S
-1257 QDKACAYIYLRTIA
+1257 IA
-1271 IRDSSY
+1271 IHPNVQQVEVYASAY
-1277 NQDATAF
+1277 TDAAAF
-1284 KAAMSGVMLVY
+1284 KTAMSGVMLYY

-1319 TEESITEVK
+1319 TEESIAEGK

-1338 SDDFTRG
+1338 SDDFIRG

-1364 SLSTMLTSALNGTVT
+1364 SLSAMLTSALNGTVT

-1393 WNCQFTKNQV
+1393 WNCQFTKNQS

>member
-95 VNVVANDDYI
+95 VNVVANEDYI
-105 IFGWKIPLIITVKP
+105 IFGWKIPLVVTVNP

-175 ITDVFGHTRPVEEN
+175 ITDVFGHTRPVEDG

-214 KNAAEVAQK
+214 KNAAEAAQG
-223 AAETAQHA
+223 AAETAQQA

-311 DGNAEIEKM
+311 DGNAEIDKIV
-320 YGGTVAW
+320 GGTVAW
-327 NQMVKELNATNWIA
+327 NQLFK
-341 EKGVTISF
+341 
-349 EDDIIVVSSTTVN
+349 
-362 NGAVSVTNST
+362 AVSVLGASDWRVYDRSKGSISYANGELTYTFSTVCSNQWDNCICSSNFVKNKNHILLITQEIYVPKACNVNASYFQGNIPKAASVGWNRVEIIQKTNESHH
-372 FKNGHKY
+372 GEVKY
-379 LVTSKVKTETDLNN
+379 NFF
-393 VIVGATKASGI
+393 GI
-404 SKATSIQAG
+404 SNPSESGYEVGDTYKIKNAMLI
-413 QWVDNSYVAQSIVD
+413 
-427 GTVPLYC
+427 
-434 YAQSTQYSNLRVKYF
+434 
-449 MIFDLTQ
+449 DLTQ
-456 MFGSTIADDIY
+456 MFGSTIADYIY
-467 SLEQSQAGAGVAWFK
+467 SLEQSQEGAGVAWFK
-482 KLFPKDYYPYD
+482 KLFPLDYYPYD

-555 TKTGELTVTGGGE
+555 TKTGELTVTGGGA

-588 ARTRDIN
+588 TRTRDIN

-630 LDWQYRETESPV
+630 LTWQYLDGLFLANIRTGGQGLDKVFGNMICPMYILVDNNDYVNWADKSMRN
-642 SPYFYTN
+642 TN
-649 VSGIKSP
+649 VP
-656 GALYTNPIN
+656 ENPILRIKNN
-665 AICSKY
+665 AY
-671 PIVIR
+671 
-676 TDSTFVDGTL
+676 TDV
-686 CGDGTVTEVQQIQIK
+686 
-701 DSSYTNATTFKS
+701 TTFKA

-719 LYYELET
+719 LYYELAE

-768 YGVNYR
+768 YDVNYR

-782 NYAKVKG
+782 NLPKNYAKVRG

-839 TVVWNQLINGD
+839 TVVWNQLFNNYGNTRTIYNVLLTPHGNSIDAVGTVSGSTSFLALTTNFTFKRDGRKYLVRTNKDIGSWGINGYTLHTTTGFIFSQNEGTDWNYGSLGISVTD
-850 GHNQN
+850 GAEVSLNN
-855 ITFSNGKFTYSD
+855 IS
-867 FASGVWNLN
+867 
-876 TNLTLISGHKYYA
+876 
-889 KASKPFNNVYVLCY
+889 
-903 TNDIAHK
+903 
-910 FFEIGRV
+910 FEIF
-917 ENDEVVLDTIVTCNY
+917 
-932 TASDYRLYINRY
+932 
-944 GATSDTPVSNYEG
+944 
-957 YVMLIDLT
+957 DLT

-993 EYNSGELISYKGNG
+993 EYNIGELISYNG
-1007 IMTVGFN
+1007 SGIKTVGFN
-1014 QLDMSRTLGTL
+1014 QFDKNTM
-1025 SSHSQSPK
+1025 
-1033 LPLDFTKYY
+1033 
-1042 VGLTRNNYYNPS
+1042 VVE
-1054 NVSGVTFTDTTVTLT
+1054 NV
-1069 TLSSG
+1069 
-1074 YGVAI
+1074 YI
-1079 PMRCFPN
+1079 EN
-1086 TTYYFKASAS
+1086 
-1096 SANGRIS
+1096 ANGVEKSNTGALSTDFIP
-1103 VGFYDGDGNYIS
+1103 VIPNATYFINTEQTAGGWGAWYDVNKNYIS
-1115 DYDMSY
+1115 EITGYGKVDPTYKVKTAPSNAHYMRLTIRY
-1121 NGSNLFTTPAN
+1121 NSNGNPD
-1132 CRVVTLVFLAVAN
+1132 TL
-1145 TESVTFHDI
+1145 

-1170 YWSRILNLPISTYF
+1170 YWSRTLNLPISTYF

-1204 KRIGVVDLGTLEWKY
+1204 KRIGVVDLGTLNWMKQEDNVFYCLPPKAKPLFGGICTKY
-1219 DSTYDCFNA
+1219 LYVSSTID
-1228 DPRAISGTMKDNPK
+1228 G
-1242 LVCSKYPFVGPFTKL
+1242 L
-1257 QDKACAYIYLRTIA
+1257 QDKQWGTLSGAGIAMWVRDTAYT
-1271 IRDSSY
+1271 
-1277 NQDATAF
+1277 DATTF
-1284 KAAMSGVMLVY
+1284 KEAMSGVMLYY

-1319 TEESITEVK
+1319 TEESITEGK
-1328 STPFNGIIKY
+1328 STPFIGIIKY

-1364 SLSTMLTSALNGTVT
+1364 SLSAMLTSALDGTVT

-1393 WNCQFTKNQV
+1393 WSCQFTKNQV

>member
-18 SGYPVDDKYE
+18 SGYPIDDKYE
-28 NDSPVINV
+28 DDSPVINV

-68 HYDLIENGTNIRI
+68 HYDLIENETNIRI

-95 VNVVANDDYI
+95 VNVVANEDYV
-105 IFGWKIPLIITVKP
+105 IFGWKIPLVATVNP

-130 SENNLITYH
+130 SENNIITYH
-139 YKTLPKTYRILETME
+139 YKTLPKTYMVLETME

-175 ITDVFGHTRPVEEN
+175 ITDVFGHTRPVEDG

-223 AAETAQHA
+223 AAETARHA

-311 DGNAEIEKM
+311 DGNAEIDKIV
-320 YGGTVAW
+320 GGTVAW
-327 NQMVKELNATNWIA
+327 NQMMSTSTQVLPYGGTYDSQTGTYEVTEISSANRLQIGFIDKFKEN
-341 EKGVTISF
+341 
-349 EDDIIVVSSTTVN
+349 
-362 NGAVSVTNST
+362 
-372 FKNGHKY
+372 HKY
-379 LVTSKVKTETDLNN
+379 LSIAFIKAPYDNECLISWGGALTTINAITPN
-393 VIVGATKASGI
+393 VWCRCHGIGALPTTA
-404 SKATSIQAG
+404 
-413 QWVDNSYVAQSIVD
+413 
-427 GTVPLYC
+427 
-434 YAQSTQYSNLRVKYF
+434 YAQLRIGFDVTTNYAIGDSIEIKD
-449 MIFDLTQ
+449 IQLFDLTQ
-456 MFGSTIADDIY
+456 MFGTTIADHIY

-482 KLFPKDYYPYD
+482 KLFPLDYYPYD

-541 GEVLTPDSTGCFTP
+541 GEILTPDSTGCFTP

-568 NTCVHLTWSGY
+568 DTCVHLTWSGY

-588 ARTRDIN
+588 TRTRDIN

-613 ISKDKAIK
+613 ISKDKAIM

-630 LDWQYRETESPV
+630 LSWTYYSNCFRSSSLNGCKTYKETD
-642 SPYFYTN
+642 
-649 VSGIKSP
+649 K
-656 GALYTNPIN
+656 N
-665 AICSKY
+665 AICQEYAHNHTAWGQTTNDKVFC
-671 PIVIR
+671 IQGMLVWIR
-676 TDSTFVDGTL
+676 DTAYTD
-686 CGDGTVTEVQQIQIK
+686 
-701 DSSYTNATTFKS
+701 ATAFKA
-713 AMSGVM
+713 AMQGVM

-726 PVETQIDPPL
+726 PIETQIDPPL

-782 NYAKVKG
+782 NYAKVRG

-832 IQSIFGN
+832 IQSIFGK
-839 TVVWNQLINGD
+839 TVVWNQLADVGPNVTIYGLAYSTD
-850 GHNQN
+850 
-855 ITFSNGKFTYSD
+855 NGKISIAGTVQGAPAYGQFTLTKDMKFKRDGRKYLILLSQTLD
-867 FASGVWNLN
+867 VGV
-876 TNLTLISGHKYYA
+876 SGHSH
-889 KASKPFNNVYVLCY
+889 ASRNAFFFSYTTGTDWNGYIFLYVEEGE
-903 TNDIAHK
+903 T
-910 FFEIGRV
+910 V
-917 ENDEVVLDTIVTCNY
+917 
-932 TASDYRLYINRY
+932 S
-944 GATSDTPVSNYEG
+944 VSNLS
-957 YVMLIDLT
+957 VNVFDLA

-993 EYNSGELISYKGNG
+993 EYNSGELISYNG
-1007 IMTVGFN
+1007 SGIKTVGFN
-1014 QLDMSRTLGTL
+1014 QCNETPT
-1025 SSHSQSPK
+1025 
-1033 LPLDFTKYY
+1033 
-1042 VGLTRNNYYNPS
+1042 VGWFFN
-1054 NVSGVTFTDTTVTLT
+1054 LT
-1069 TLSSG
+1069 TG
-1074 YGVAI
+1074 AI
-1079 PMRCFPN
+1079 TKDKSAVFGAIENKIRCIPSTQYCISIPN
-1086 TTYYFKASAS
+1086 LTPTQNRVYLLEYD
-1096 SANGRIS
+1096 ANGDFI
-1103 VGFYDGDGNYIS
+1103 GYQQS
-1115 DYDMSY
+1115 DILT
-1121 NGSNLFTTPAN
+1121 NKKALFTTKSN
-1132 CRVVTLVFLAVAN
+1132 TYTILVAFYTA
-1145 TESVTFHDI
+1145 SGGGDI
-1154 CINLSWSGYRN
+1154 YTASDFEDFCINLSWSGYRN

-1170 YWSRILNLPISTYF
+1170 YWSRTLNLPISTYF

-1204 KRIGVVDLGTLEWKY
+1204 KRIGVVDLGTIDWVQG
-1219 DSTYDCFNA
+1219 
-1228 DPRAISGTMKDNPK
+1228 GTNNRTSWVPVSWQTNVKPTEENDIKANI
-1242 LVCSKYPFVGPFTKL
+1242 LCSKYKVDIAGNVES
-1257 QDKACAYIYLRTIA
+1257 QIHDKTICVNNTAWVYIYDSAYISVTP
-1271 IRDSSY
+1271 
-1277 NQDATAF
+1277 QEF
-1284 KAAMSGVMLVY
+1284 KSAMSGVMLYY

-1319 TEESITEVK
+1319 TEESIAEGK
-1328 STPFNGIIKY
+1328 STPFIGIIKY

-1364 SLSTMLTSALNGTVT
+1364 SLSAMLTSALNGTVT

-1393 WNCQFTKNQV
+1393 WNCQFTENQV

>member
-11 NGDYTPV
+11 NGDYAPV

-95 VNVVANDDYI
+95 VNVVANEDYI
-105 IFGWKIPLIITVKP
+105 IFGWKIPLVVTVNP

-130 SENNLITYH
+130 SENNIITYH
-139 YKTLPKTYRILETME
+139 YKTLPKTYMILETME

-175 ITDVFGHTRPVEEN
+175 ITDVFGQTRPVEEGD
-189 EPGYHD
+189 PGYHD

-214 KNAAEVAQK
+214 KNAAEAAQK
-223 AAETAQHA
+223 AAETAQKA
-231 AENARDQ
+231 SEDARDQ

-311 DGNAEIEKM
+311 DGNAEIDKIV
-320 YGGTVAW
+320 GGTVAW
-327 NQMVKELNATNWIA
+327 NQMLQSYTYHTLSVSVD
-341 EKGVTISF
+341 GDVVTITPDGPNNRYIAQVDGDNISV
-349 EDDIIVVSSTTVN
+349 IQNHVYLQSVVIKSDGEHAVGFQNYLYLECTEKTT
-362 NGAVSVTNST
+362 S
-372 FKNGHKY
+372 
-379 LVTSKVKTETDLNN
+379 
-393 VIVGATKASGI
+393 ATWTVLTQIAKASG
-404 SKATSIQAG
+404 SDKPFVQLFSS
-413 QWVDNSYVAQSIVD
+413 D
-427 GTVPLYC
+427 
-434 YAQSTQYSNLRVKYF
+434 STEYQIKKDSFNL
-449 MIFDLTQ
+449 IDLTQ
-456 MFGSTIADDIY
+456 MFGSTIADYIY

-555 TKTGELTVTGGGE
+555 TKTGELTVTGGGAD
-568 NTCVHLTWSGY
+568 TCVHLTWSGY

-588 ARTRDIN
+588 TRTRDIN

-621 RIGVVDLGS
+621 RIGVVDLGT
-630 LDWQYRETESPV
+630 LDWEYAGTASATCY
-642 SPYFYTN
+642 ST
-649 VSGIKSP
+649 
-656 GALYTNPIN
+656 GARWFLEQKMLCVLYTNEMQVEKGIY
-665 AICSKY
+665 A
-671 PIVIR
+671 
-676 TDSTFVDGTL
+676 VDGVL
-686 CGDGTVTEVQQIQIK
+686 RVV
-701 DSSYTNATTFKS
+701 DSAYTDAAAFKS

-719 LYYELET
+719 LYYELAE
-726 PVETQIDPPL
+726 PVETPIDPPL

-745 GTEQFLGAGATEPK
+745 GTEQFLGAGAIEPK

-782 NYAKVKG
+782 NYAKVGG

-796 GLADNLIDR
+796 GLSDNLIDR

-839 TVVWNQLINGD
+839 TVVWNQLADSFELYGSGGTVEKSGNKYTYTFTELGTNQF
-850 GHNQN
+850 HNA
-855 ITFSNGKFTYSD
+855 IRSSNQFNS
-867 FASGVWNLN
+867 V
-876 TNLTLISGHKYYA
+876 SGHKYLELFDVFCTKAFTISIGTISDNWTYA
-889 KASKPFNNVYVLCY
+889 KVTANVKEQKGV
-903 TNDIAHK
+903 IATGNGTK
-910 FFEIGRV
+910 QYLYIGAGMNYDNTFAVGDTFEI
-917 ENDEVVLDTIVTCNY
+917 
-932 TASDYRLYINRY
+932 
-944 GATSDTPVSNYEG
+944 SNIQ
-957 YVMLIDLT
+957 LIDLT

-993 EYNSGELISYKGNG
+993 EYNIGELISYNG
-1007 IMTVGFN
+1007 SGIKTVGFN
-1014 QLDMSRTLGTL
+1014 QWNEEWVNGIWQQNGTI
-1025 SSHSQSPK
+1025 STSQ
-1033 LPLDFTKYY
+1033 
-1042 VGLTRNNYYNPS
+1042 
-1054 NVSGVTFTDTTVTLT
+1054 NVSCKNPIKV
-1069 TLSSG
+1069 
-1074 YGVAI
+1074 
-1079 PMRCFPN
+1079 FPN
-1086 TTYYFKASAS
+1086 TTYYFHCGSYPT
-1096 SANGRIS
+1096 
-1103 VGFYDGDGNYIS
+1103 VGGYGVADVYLFDENMKFLGCYPPGGYLGKDTFEIKTTDKTRYIT
-1115 DYDMSY
+1115 
-1121 NGSNLFTTPAN
+1121 FTAY
-1132 CRVVTLVFLAVAN
+1132 
-1145 TESVTFHDI
+1145 ESTYGTTYKNDI

-1170 YWSRILNLPISTYF
+1170 YWSRTLNLPISTYF

-1204 KRIGVVDLGTLEWKY
+1204 KRIGVVDLGTLDY
-1219 DSTYDCFNA
+1219 RLFSQSDT
-1228 DPRAISGTMKDNPK
+1228 KDNFIIAGKIPIK
-1242 LVCSKYPFVGPFTKL
+1242 PSANGNSVAPILSN
-1257 QDKACAYIYLRTIA
+1257 IYVAT
-1271 IRDSSY
+1271 SY
-1277 NQDATAF
+1277 NATWSSWQVSYANDNVSDNLIFITPHGTYTDAAAF
-1284 KAAMSGVMLVY
+1284 KSAMSGVMLYY

-1319 TEESITEVK
+1319 TEESIAEGK
-1328 STPFNGIIKY
+1328 STPFIGIIKY

-1364 SLSTMLTSALNGTVT
+1364 SLSAMLTSALDGTVT
-1379 ITRGAYDPA
+1379 ITRGEYDPA

-1393 WNCQFTKNQV
+1393 WSCQFTKNQV

>member
-95 VNVVANDDYI
+95 VNVVANEDYI
-105 IFGWKIPLIITVKP
+105 IFGWKIPLVVTVNP

-175 ITDVFGHTRPVEEN
+175 ITDVFGHTRPVEEG

-214 KNAAEVAQK
+214 KNAAEAAQG
-223 AAETAQHA
+223 AAETAQQA

-311 DGNAEIEKM
+311 DGNAEIDKIV
-320 YGGTVAW
+320 GDTVAW
-327 NQMVKELNATNWIA
+327 NQMIPDSNRNYTNTSETDTRSYFQFMIQ
-341 EKGVTISF
+341 E
-349 EDDIIVVSSTTVN
+349 
-362 NGAVSVTNST
+362 AVSPYTKYVSQRFYTAIGEYSVLFKPSSSATGVLFKHDGASTN
-372 FKNGHKY
+372 
-379 LVTSKVKTETDLNN
+379 LVMYR
-393 VIVGATKASGI
+393 G
-404 SKATSIQAG
+404 
-413 QWVDNSYVAQSIVD
+413 
-427 GTVPLYC
+427 
-434 YAQSTQYSNLRVKYF
+434 SNLPLTANHVYMFAADFKSVDVTTIGGVVVQNLQF
-449 MIFDLTQ
+449 FDLTQ
-456 MFGSTIADDIY
+456 MFGSTIADYIY

-482 KLFPKDYYPYD
+482 KLFPLDYYPYD

-515 ATGKAELI
+515 TTGKAELI

-555 TKTGELTVTGGGE
+555 TKTGELTVTGGEE

-588 ARTRDIN
+588 TRTRDIN

-621 RIGVVDLGS
+621 RIGIVDLGTLTWTYDS
-630 LDWQYRETESPV
+630 TYAVFTASV
-642 SPYFYTN
+642 NTYT
-649 VSGIKSP
+649 SFPTP
-656 GALYTNPIN
+656 GPNN
-665 AICSKY
+665 MGVCSKY
-671 PIVIR
+671 LVHGSVVASELANYDDTIFICPYNWSSSKWLLVR
-676 TDSTFVDGTL
+676 DT
-686 CGDGTVTEVQQIQIK
+686 
-701 DSSYTNATTFKS
+701 SYTDATAFKT

-719 LYYELET
+719 LYYELAE

-768 YGVNYR
+768 YDVNYR

-782 NYAKVKG
+782 NYAKVRG

-824 IADDGNGI
+824 ITDDGNGI

-839 TVVWNQLINGD
+839 TVVWNQRANVLPNETRNGLAYSTD
-850 GHNQN
+850 
-855 ITFSNGKFTYSD
+855 NGKISITGTVQGTPTYGQFDLTQESNFKRD
-867 FASGVWNLN
+867 GRKYLILLSQTLDVGVSGYGHASRNAFFFSSTAGTDW
-876 TNLTLISGHKYYA
+876 SG
-889 KASKPFNNVYVLCY
+889 FIFMYVEEGE
-903 TNDIAHK
+903 T
-910 FFEIGRV
+910 V
-917 ENDEVVLDTIVTCNY
+917 
-932 TASDYRLYINRY
+932 S
-944 GATSDTPVSNYEG
+944 VSNLSLN
-957 YVMLIDLT
+957 VFDLT

-993 EYNSGELISYKGNG
+993 EYNIGELISYNG
-1007 IMTVGFN
+1007 SGIKTVGFN
-1014 QLDMSRTLGTL
+1014 QFDKDNPSPVIHGYIDSTSMSIMGA
-1025 SSHSQSPK
+1025 SNHSIYYIPC
-1033 LPLDFTKYY
+1033 LPNTKYCVSRKAISTNDRFGIADMNDTPK
-1042 VGLTRNNYYNPS
+1042 VGGTINDYSIATIYQVVGNDMVL
-1054 NVSGVTFTDTTVTLT
+1054 TLT
-1069 TLSSG
+1069 TGANAKYL
-1074 YGVAI
+1074 AI
-1079 PMRCFPN
+1079 WAHWVN
-1086 TTYYFKASAS
+1086 ET
-1096 SANGRIS
+1096 
-1103 VGFYDGDGNYIS
+1103 DGTEALD
-1115 DYDMSY
+1115 
-1121 NGSNLFTTPAN
+1121 
-1132 CRVVTLVFLAVAN
+1132 TL
-1145 TESVTFHDI
+1145 
-1154 CINLSWSGYRN
+1154 CINFSWSGYRN

-1170 YWSRILNLPISTYF
+1170 YWSRTLDLPISTYF

-1204 KRIGVVDLGTLEWKY
+1204 KRIGIVDLGTLNWTYNADSATPYFYTTLSDINGKPNNTNMMSSIY
-1219 DSTYDCFNA
+1219 AQKQGFWNIAGSDMCVGSGNTYLNISNSTY
-1228 DPRAISGTMKDNPK
+1228 T
-1242 LVCSKYPFVGPFTKL
+1242 
-1257 QDKACAYIYLRTIA
+1257 
-1271 IRDSSY
+1271 
-1277 NQDATAF
+1277 DAAAF
-1284 KAAMSGVMLVY
+1284 KAAMSGVMLYY

-1319 TEESITEVK
+1319 TEESITEGK
-1328 STPFNGIIKY
+1328 STPFIGIIKY

-1364 SLSTMLTSALNGTVT
+1364 SLSAMLTSALDGTVT

-1393 WNCQFTKNQV
+1393 WSCQFTKNQV

>member
-95 VNVVANDDYI
+95 VNVVANEDYI
-105 IFGWKIPLIITVKP
+105 IFGWKIPLVVTVNP

-175 ITDVFGHTRPVEEN
+175 ITDVFGHTRPVEEG

-214 KNAAEVAQK
+214 KNAAEAAQG
-223 AAETAQHA
+223 AAETAQQA

-311 DGNAEIEKM
+311 DGNAEIDKIV
-320 YGGTVAW
+320 GDTVAW
-327 NQMVKELNATNWIA
+327 NQMIPDSNRNYTNTSETDTRSYFQFMIQ
-341 EKGVTISF
+341 E
-349 EDDIIVVSSTTVN
+349 
-362 NGAVSVTNST
+362 AVSPYTKYVSQRFYTAIGEYSVLFKPSSSATGVLFKHDGASTN
-372 FKNGHKY
+372 
-379 LVTSKVKTETDLNN
+379 LVMYR
-393 VIVGATKASGI
+393 G
-404 SKATSIQAG
+404 
-413 QWVDNSYVAQSIVD
+413 
-427 GTVPLYC
+427 
-434 YAQSTQYSNLRVKYF
+434 SNLPLTANHVYMFAADFKSVDVTTIGGVVVQNLQF
-449 MIFDLTQ
+449 FDLTQ
-456 MFGSTIADDIY
+456 MFGSTIADYIY

-482 KLFPKDYYPYD
+482 KLFPLDYYPYD

-515 ATGKAELI
+515 TTGKAELI

-541 GEVLTPDSTGCFTP
+541 GEVLTPDSTDCFTP

-588 ARTRDIN
+588 TRTRDIN

-621 RIGVVDLGS
+621 RIGIVDLGTLTWTYDS
-630 LDWQYRETESPV
+630 TYAVFTASV
-642 SPYFYTN
+642 NTYT
-649 VSGIKSP
+649 SFPTP
-656 GALYTNPIN
+656 GPNN
-665 AICSKY
+665 MGVCSKY
-671 PIVIR
+671 LVHGSVVASELANYDDTIFICPYNWSSSKWLLVR
-676 TDSTFVDGTL
+676 DT
-686 CGDGTVTEVQQIQIK
+686 
-701 DSSYTNATTFKS
+701 SYTDATAFKT

-719 LYYELET
+719 LYYELAE

-768 YGVNYR
+768 YDVNYR

-782 NYAKVKG
+782 NYAKVRG

-824 IADDGNGI
+824 ITDDGNGI

-839 TVVWNQLINGD
+839 TVVWNQLFNNYGNTRTIYNVLLTPHGNSIDAVGTVSGSTSFLALTTNFTFKRDGRKYLVRTNKDIGSWGINGYTLHTTTGFIFSQNEGTDWNYGSLGISVTD
-850 GHNQN
+850 GAEVSLNN
-855 ITFSNGKFTYSD
+855 IS
-867 FASGVWNLN
+867 
-876 TNLTLISGHKYYA
+876 
-889 KASKPFNNVYVLCY
+889 
-903 TNDIAHK
+903 
-910 FFEIGRV
+910 FEIF
-917 ENDEVVLDTIVTCNY
+917 
-932 TASDYRLYINRY
+932 
-944 GATSDTPVSNYEG
+944 
-957 YVMLIDLT
+957 DLT

-993 EYNSGELISYKGNG
+993 EYNIGELISYNG
-1007 IMTVGFN
+1007 SGIKTVGFN
-1014 QLDMSRTLGTL
+1014 QWDEEWE
-1025 SSHSQSPK
+1025 
-1033 LPLDFTKYY
+1033 
-1042 VGLTRNNYYNPS
+1042 VGIFDNNGEPYGAATNAIRS
-1054 NVSGVTFTDTTVTLT
+1054 KTFCKCV
-1069 TLSSG
+1069 
-1074 YGVAI
+1074 
-1079 PMRCFPN
+1079 PN
-1086 TTYYFKASAS
+1086 TAYYCRS
-1096 SANGRIS
+1096 SKTGSEYYIQMFYYDANKNFIS
-1103 VGFYDGDGNYIS
+1103 RAYEN
-1115 DYDMSY
+1115 
-1121 NGSNLFTTPAN
+1121 NRTFTTPQNAHYFKICTQTSSYIYGGTYLN
-1132 CRVVTLVFLAVAN
+1132 
-1145 TESVTFHDI
+1145 DI

-1170 YWSRILNLPISTYF
+1170 YWSRMLNLPISTYF

-1204 KRIGVVDLGTLEWKY
+1204 KRIGVFTPTTATLEANAHYSNLLGVPCWDFNMPSDMKGY
-1219 DSTYDCFNA
+1219 NSWDDKNAIADKIVVRGYAKDVTNCIITDAAKSLFVYASSTGVTAEQATDF
-1228 DPRAISGTMKDNPK
+1228 
-1242 LVCSKYPFVGPFTKL
+1242 
-1257 QDKACAYIYLRTIA
+1257 
-1271 IRDSSY
+1271 IRSL
-1277 NQDATAF
+1277 TF
-1284 KAAMSGVMLVY
+1284 VY

-1319 TEESITEVK
+1319 TEESITEGK
-1328 STPFNGIIKY
+1328 STPFIGIIKY
-1338 SDDFTRG
+1338 SDDFIRG

-1364 SLSTMLTSALNGTVT
+1364 SLSAMLTSALDGTVT
-1379 ITRGAYDPA
+1379 ITRGVYDPA

-1393 WNCQFTKNQV
+1393 WSCQFTKNQV

>member
-28 NDSPVINV
+28 DDSPVINV

-95 VNVVANDDYI
+95 VNVVANEDYI
-105 IFGWKIPLIITVKP
+105 IFGWKIPLVVTVNP

-130 SENNLITYH
+130 SENNIITYH
-139 YKTLPKTYRILETME
+139 YKTLPKTYMILETME

-175 ITDVFGHTRPVEEN
+175 ITDVFGQTRPVEEGD
-189 EPGYHD
+189 PGYHD

-207 KIDAETA
+207 KTAAETA
-214 KNAAEVAQK
+214 KNAAEAAQV
-223 AAETAQHA
+223 AAETAQQA
-231 AENARDQ
+231 AEDARDQ

-268 GATGPNGYYPNM
+268 EATGPNGYYPNM

-293 PTRRIFNYDTA
+293 PTRRTFNYDTA

-320 YGGTVAW
+320 YGDTIVW
-327 NQMVKELNATNWIA
+327 NQLVKPEYIGASKTENGITF
-341 EKGVTISF
+341 T
-349 EDDIIVVSSTTVN
+349 N
-362 NGAVSVTNST
+362 NG
-372 FKNGHKY
+372 
-379 LVTSKVKTETDLNN
+379 
-393 VIVGATKASGI
+393 
-404 SKATSIQAG
+404 
-413 QWVDNSYVAQSIVD
+413 D
-427 GTVPLYC
+427 GTVTVSGTATANTSLTISEN
-434 YAQSTQYSNLRVKYF
+434 STTGSLKNKPFILTGCPKGGSVDTYF
-449 MIFDLTQ
+449 I
-456 MFGSTIADDIY
+456 
-467 SLEQSQAGAGVAWFK
+467 GVAATSNVFK
-482 KLFPKDYYPYD
+482 WDKGDGYYSADGYGYGYELSIHIMSGTVIDTPITFKPNLFIINTSIFPSLGIFKQMFPKDYYEYN

-588 ARTRDIN
+588 TKTRDIN

-606 AGTVYDE
+606 AGNVYDE

-621 RIGVVDLGS
+621 RIGVVDLGT
-630 LDWQYRETESPV
+630 LDWVYENNSFRTIDLYGIVKNYESTQVPNILTAKYVAVPYETNW
-642 SPYFYTN
+642 TN
-649 VSGIKSP
+649 GMISFTYGSGTRK
-656 GALYTNPIN
+656 LVIN
-665 AICSKY
+665 
-671 PIVIR
+671 
-676 TDSTFVDGTL
+676 
-686 CGDGTVTEVQQIQIK
+686 
-701 DSSYTNATTFKS
+701 DSSYTDAAAFKA

-719 LYYELET
+719 LYYELAT

-782 NYAKVKG
+782 NYAKVRG

-796 GLADNLIDR
+796 GLSDNLIDR

-832 IQSIFGN
+832 IQSIFGK
-839 TVVWNQLINGD
+839 TVVWNQ
-850 GHNQN
+850 
-855 ITFSNGKFTYSD
+855 
-867 FASGVWNLN
+867 VWNYEKTLTEAGVTYTYENHFYDVVKN
-876 TNLTLISGHKYYA
+876 TTENNGMYVSHKFQPNNKYYVSCE
-889 KASKPFNNVYVLCY
+889 ASSNDNIKLSVTFGNSLTVELTESNKRYKDIIT
-903 TNDIAHK
+903 TNTSRSVIYIYSPSGIACTY
-910 FFEIGRV
+910 RV
-917 ENDEVVLDTIVTCNY
+917 GNIKIVN
-932 TASDYRLYINRY
+932 
-944 GATSDTPVSNYEG
+944 
-957 YVMLIDLT
+957 LT

-984 IKDYANEYP
+984 IKDCANEYP
-993 EYNSGELISYKGNG
+993 EYNSGELISYNG
-1007 IMTVGFN
+1007 SGIKTVGFN
-1014 QLDMSRTLGTL
+1014 QWDEEWE
-1025 SSHSQSPK
+1025 
-1033 LPLDFTKYY
+1033 
-1042 VGLTRNNYYNPS
+1042 VGNINAYDGKPE
-1054 NVSGVTFTDTTVTLT
+1054 V
-1069 TLSSG
+1069 
-1074 YGVAI
+1074 
-1079 PMRCFPN
+1079 N
-1086 TTYYFKASAS
+1086 TTNWRSKNFIRIVPSAS
-1096 SANGRIS
+1096 YYIYSPTNKGVHSIRAR
-1103 VGFYDGDGNYIS
+1103 FYDANQQYIS
-1115 DYDMSY
+1115 TTDKNGADIYTERLFIVPDNAHYMKFAPY
-1121 NGSNLFTTPAN
+1121 NSEVPTHEL
-1132 CRVVTLVFLAVAN
+1132 
-1145 TESVTFHDI
+1145 

-1170 YWSRILNLPISTYF
+1170 YWSRTLNLPISTYF

-1204 KRIGVVDLGTLEWKY
+1204 KRIGVVDLGTLEWTLNATGRFYAMLSEIAKPTGSYDTKANLLCNRYDNITQNQLFAGTKGIATQSLEGTSVYVY
-1219 DSTYDCFNA
+1219 DS
-1228 DPRAISGTMKDNPK
+1228 
-1242 LVCSKYPFVGPFTKL
+1242 
-1257 QDKACAYIYLRTIA
+1257 AYT
-1271 IRDSSY
+1271 
-1277 NQDATAF
+1277 DATAF
-1284 KAAMSGVMLVY
+1284 KEAMSGVMLYY

-1319 TEESITEVK
+1319 TEESIAEGK
-1328 STPFNGIIKY
+1328 STPFIGIIKY

-1364 SLSTMLTSALNGTVT
+1364 SLSAMLTSALDGTVT
-1379 ITRGAYDPA
+1379 ITRGEYDPA

-1393 WNCQFTKNQV
+1393 WSCQFTKNQV

>member
-28 NDSPVINV
+28 DDSPVINV

-95 VNVVANDDYI
+95 VNVVANEDYI
-105 IFGWKIPLIITVKP
+105 IFGWKIPLVVTVNP

-175 ITDVFGHTRPVEEN
+175 ITDVFGHTRPVEDG

-214 KNAAEVAQK
+214 KNAAEAAQG
-223 AAETAQHA
+223 AAETAQQA

-320 YGGTVAW
+320 YGGTVVW
-327 NQMVKELNATNWIA
+327 NQLADNDQPPTSRN
-341 EKGVTISF
+341 GVTF
-349 EDDIIVVSSTTVN
+349 EQHGDYFTM
-362 NGAVSVTNST
+362 NGT
-372 FKNGHKY
+372 
-379 LVTSKVKTETDLNN
+379 
-393 VIVGATKASGI
+393 
-404 SKATSIQAG
+404 ATSTLTAAG
-413 QWVDNSYVAQSIVD
+413 WFNFTNEVSARLNRHKVLVDFQLID
-427 GTVPLYC
+427 GTVNDTTSVQFHVNGHSISRVTLGTLKVIQC
-434 YAQSTQYSNLRVKYF
+434 DASTDHSTLIVSSETIFTNVKARLQV
-449 MIFDLTQ
+449 IDLTQ
-456 MFGSTIADDIY
+456 MFGSTIADHIY

-482 KLFPKDYYPYD
+482 KLFPLDYYPYD

-555 TKTGELTVTGGGE
+555 TKTGELTVTGGGA

-579 RNGDYEDYW
+579 RNGDYQDYW
-588 ARTRDIN
+588 TRTRDIN

-630 LDWQYRETESPV
+630 LNWEYAGSASATCYSVDTMWFLKQNILCV
-642 SPYFYTN
+642 PYVKSSELEKGIYT
-649 VSGIKSP
+649 
-656 GALYTNPIN
+656 
-665 AICSKY
+665 
-671 PIVIR
+671 
-676 TDSTFVDGTL
+676 VDGVL
-686 CGDGTVTEVQQIQIK
+686 RVI
-701 DSSYTNATTFKS
+701 DSSYTDAATFKA

-719 LYYELET
+719 LYYELAE

-782 NYAKVKG
+782 NYAKVRG

-832 IQSIFGN
+832 IKSIFGN
-839 TVVWNQLINGD
+839 TVVWNQLICNEAIGSGGTLD
-850 GHNQN
+850 IYGGVYTLTPN
-855 ITFSNGKFTYSD
+855 ISSD
-867 FASGVWNLN
+867 FSQIRFYNA
-876 TNLTLISGHKYYA
+876 TPFTRKSGHKYYVSLEA
-889 KASKPFNNVYVLCY
+889 KSDAW
-903 TNDIAHK
+903 
-910 FFEIGRV
+910 
-917 ENDEVVLDTIVTCNY
+917 
-932 TASDYRLYINRY
+932 ASDGYIAFCTYDNLWLKDWVTSIDPNNHSWQKLKAIFTNTKD
-944 GATSDTPVSNYEG
+944 ATGNGDFCFRKYYEETNSPVSVKNA
-957 YVMLIDLT
+957 VLFDLT

-993 EYNSGELISYKGNG
+993 EYNIGELISYNG
-1007 IMTVGFN
+1007 SGIKTVGFN
-1014 QLDMSRTLGTL
+1014 QWDEEWDNINVGIHNGNTAPSTNTIGSKNFCPILPSTDYYATCGKTDGG
-1025 SSHSQSPK
+1025 SQN
-1033 LPLDFTKYY
+1033 KYY
-1042 VGLTRNNYYNPS
+1042 LGLIFYDENKQYI
-1054 NVSGVTFTDTTVTLT
+1054 
-1069 TLSSG
+1069 SSG
-1074 YGVAI
+1074 Y
-1079 PMRCFPN
+1079 
-1086 TTYYFKASAS
+1086 
-1096 SANGRIS
+1096 
-1103 VGFYDGDGNYIS
+1103 
-1115 DYDMSY
+1115 Y
-1121 NGSNLFTTPAN
+1121 NN
-1132 CRVVTLVFLAVAN
+1132 LVFKTPEKARFFKITTN
-1145 TESVTFHDI
+1145 TGTVIYGNTYNHDI

-1184 PDGMK
+1184 SDGMK

-1204 KRIGVVDLGTLEWKY
+1204 KRIGVVDLGTLPWGY
-1219 DSTYDCFNA
+1219 NSTYEYFRCEFNGA
-1228 DPRAISGTMKDNPK
+1228 LYPSNNSIIANIICNKYVASASDSIPSLSSGHIGLNASGILWVKD
-1242 LVCSKYPFVGPFTKL
+1242 LDYT
-1257 QDKACAYIYLRTIA
+1257 
-1271 IRDSSY
+1271 
-1277 NQDATAF
+1277 DATAF
-1284 KAAMSGVMLVY
+1284 KAAMSGVMLYY

-1319 TEESITEVK
+1319 TEESITEGK
-1328 STPFNGIIKY
+1328 STPLIGIIKY

-1364 SLSTMLTSALNGTVT
+1364 SLSAMLTSALDGTVT

-1393 WNCQFTKNQV
+1393 WSCQFTKNQV

>member
-28 NDSPVINV
+28 DDSPVINV

-95 VNVVANDDYI
+95 VNVVANEDYI
-105 IFGWKIPLIITVKP
+105 IFGWKIPLVVTVNP

-139 YKTLPKTYRILETME
+139 YKTLPKTYSILETME
-154 TDVVVPEIEM
+154 TDIVVPEIEM

-175 ITDVFGHTRPVEEN
+175 ITDVFGHTRPVEEG

-214 KNAAEVAQK
+214 KNAAETAQE

-268 GATGPNGYYPNM
+268 GATAPNGYYPNM

-293 PTRRIFNYDTA
+293 PTRRVFDYDTA

-311 DGNAEIEKM
+311 DGNAEIDKIV
-320 YGGTVAW
+320 GGTVAW
-327 NQMVKELNATNWIA
+327 NQMAMELNATNWLSGSATITYTDGVA
-341 EKGVTISF
+341 TVVPWSLYGKISQKGVRSGVKVIQP
-349 EDDIIVVSSTTVN
+349 N
-362 NGAVSVTNST
+362 
-372 FKNGHKY
+372 HKY
-379 LVTSKVKTETDLNN
+379 LVMADVKAVSATTLALVIGDDTAFTYTKTLSATTSWANYSWVCNIASSTVADIVYYGVRSNNSSDLAEYQLKN
-393 VIVGATKASGI
+393 
-404 SKATSIQAG
+404 
-413 QWVDNSYVAQSIVD
+413 
-427 GTVPLYC
+427 
-434 YAQSTQYSNLRVKYF
+434 F
-449 MIFDLTQ
+449 MLFDLTQ
-456 MFGSTIADDIY
+456 MFGAGNEPSTV
-467 SLEQSQAGAGVAWFK
+467 EEFK
-482 KLFPKDYYPYD
+482 DMFPLDYYPYD

-541 GEVLTPDSTGCFTP
+541 GEVLTPDSTSCFTP

-588 ARTRDIN
+588 TRTRDIN

-606 AGTVYDE
+606 VGTVYDE
-613 ISKDKAIK
+613 ISKDKAVK

-630 LDWQYRETESPV
+630 LDWIYV
-642 SPYFYTN
+642 SSGSSYAPYFRAPFGGVKYVGLPYNVAANMLTAGYTTSARIQG
-649 VSGIKSP
+649 VFDDKCVCMDG
-656 GALYTNPIN
+656 
-665 AICSKY
+665 
-671 PIVIR
+671 
-676 TDSTFVDGTL
+676 DSAAYS
-686 CGDGTVTEVQQIQIK
+686 EVQIK
-701 DSSYTNATTFKS
+701 DSAYTDAATFKA

-719 LYYELET
+719 LYYELAT
-726 PVETQIDPPL
+726 PVETQIDPQL

-768 YGVNYR
+768 YDVNYR

-782 NYAKVKG
+782 NYSKVRG

-832 IQSIFGN
+832 IQSILGK
-839 TVVWNQLINGD
+839 TVVWNQLIDKNTFSGSFTNNGITWTNNGD
-850 GHNQN
+850 GSVTANGTATALTSFTIQYK
-855 ITFSNGKFTYSD
+855 FSEDKIVGHKFYCGGVSGGSTSTYYIRLFGGHLD
-867 FASGVWNLN
+867 YGNPVIYKLTQAAHDDAGTTAVLRVNSGV
-876 TNLTLISGHKYYA
+876 T
-889 KASKPFNNVYVLCY
+889 
-903 TNDIAHK
+903 
-910 FFEIGRV
+910 V
-917 ENDEVVLDTIVTCNY
+917 ENVTF
-932 TASDYRLYINRY
+932 R
-944 GATSDTPVSNYEG
+944 PVF
-957 YVMLIDLT
+957 IDLT
-965 QMFGAGN
+965 QMFGVGN

-993 EYNSGELISYKGNG
+993 EYNIGELISYNG
-1007 IMTVGFN
+1007 SGIKTVGFN
-1014 QLDMSRTLGTL
+1014 QFDKDNPSPVINGYIDSISMSIVGAGN
-1025 SSHSQSPK
+1025 HSIYYIPC
-1033 LPLDFTKYY
+1033 LPNTKYCASRKAISTNDRLGIADMDDVPE
-1042 VGLTRNNYYNPS
+1042 VGGTINDYSIAPTSQVVGNDMVL
-1054 NVSGVTFTDTTVTLT
+1054 TLT
-1069 TLSSG
+1069 TGANAKYL
-1074 YGVAI
+1074 AI
-1079 PMRCFPN
+1079 WAHWVN
-1086 TTYYFKASAS
+1086 ET
-1096 SANGRIS
+1096 
-1103 VGFYDGDGNYIS
+1103 DGTEALD
-1115 DYDMSY
+1115 
-1121 NGSNLFTTPAN
+1121 
-1132 CRVVTLVFLAVAN
+1132 TL
-1145 TESVTFHDI
+1145 
-1154 CINLSWSGYRN
+1154 CINFSWSGYRN

-1170 YWSRILNLPISTYF
+1170 YWSRTLNLPISTYF

-1189 SAGSVRDELTKDKAV
+1189 SAGNTHDEITKDKAV
-1204 KRIGVVDLGTLEWKY
+1204 KRIGVVDLGTLSWDFNDNY
-1219 DSTYDCFNA
+1219 DANFMIASLPTVLEETLNMVCAKAYKPLGSLNEVLIQDKSMV
-1228 DPRAISGTMKDNPK
+1228 AISGT
-1242 LVCSKYPFVGPFTKL
+1242 V
-1257 QDKACAYIYLRTIA
+1257 R
-1271 IRDSSY
+1271 IRD
-1277 NQDATAF
+1277 DAYTDAATF
-1284 KAAMSGVMLVY
+1284 KSAMSGVMLYY

-1319 TEESITEVK
+1319 TEESIADGK

-1364 SLSTMLTSALNGTVT
+1364 SLSAMLTSALDGTVT

-1393 WNCQFTKNQV
+1393 WSCQFTKNQV

>member
-95 VNVVANDDYI
+95 VNVVANEDYI
-105 IFGWKIPLIITVKP
+105 IFGWKIPLVVTVNP

-175 ITDVFGHTRPVEEN
+175 ITDVFGHTRPVEEG
-189 EPGYHD
+189 ETGYRD

-214 KNAAEVAQK
+214 KNAAEAAQG
-223 AAETAQHA
+223 AAETAQQA

-311 DGNAEIEKM
+311 DGNAEIDKIV
-320 YGGTVAW
+320 GDTVAW
-327 NQMVKELNATNWIA
+327 NQLAIAPPARTIQSITFTRDTDKTTVTMNGTATATVYQQFSESPKSIVGHVYLVDVSKALPSVQIYNDSGGVDTGNGKRFTVGKAIA
-341 EKGVTISF
+341 EKWFFIRIENGTTI
-349 EDDIIVVSSTTVN
+349 DNVSIKPN
-362 NGAVSVTNST
+362 
-372 FKNGHKY
+372 
-379 LVTSKVKTETDLNN
+379 
-393 VIVGATKASGI
+393 
-404 SKATSIQAG
+404 
-413 QWVDNSYVAQSIVD
+413 
-427 GTVPLYC
+427 
-434 YAQSTQYSNLRVKYF
+434 
-449 MIFDLTQ
+449 IFDLTQ
-456 MFGSTIADDIY
+456 MFGSTIADYIY

-482 KLFPKDYYPYD
+482 KLFPLDYYPYD

-555 TKTGELTVTGGGE
+555 TKTGELTVTGGEE

-588 ARTRDIN
+588 TRTRDIN

-621 RIGVVDLGS
+621 RIGVVDLGTLTWS
-630 LDWQYRETESPV
+630 NYKTGGFRTGTITNAVSSTTET
-642 SPYFYTN
+642 
-649 VSGIKSP
+649 SG
-656 GALYTNPIN
+656 
-665 AICSKY
+665 AICAKY
-671 PIVIR
+671 NRRSSEVTLSSGEFCIAGRAIYIV
-676 TDSTFVDGTL
+676 
-686 CGDGTVTEVQQIQIK
+686 
-701 DSSYTNATTFKS
+701 DSSFTTDAAAFKA

-719 LYYELET
+719 LYYELAE

-736 NLLYQVSDF
+736 NLSYQVSDF

-768 YGVNYR
+768 YNVNYR
-774 DTIKNLPK
+774 DIIKNVPK
-782 NYAKVKG
+782 NYAKVRG

-805 KGNGTP
+805 KGNGTQ

-839 TVVWNQLINGD
+839 TVAWNQLVQNGD
-850 GHNQN
+850 FATDGYW
-855 ITFSNGKFTYSD
+855 SSYSD
-867 FASGVWNLN
+867 DYATYTRENKTGKIVINSVPTEPFMVMMQNYDNNSTGHSPKAVV
-876 TNLTLISGHKYYA
+876 GHKYLFSADVKVSESINMQAHNSNDGSPANKLCSANEWTTIMGINEAAREMMYMCIRPRYLTGIKVGLTFYA
-889 KASKPFNNVYVLCY
+889 KNVFN
-903 TNDIAHK
+903 
-910 FFEIGRV
+910 
-917 ENDEVVLDTIVTCNY
+917 
-932 TASDYRLYINRY
+932 
-944 GATSDTPVSNYEG
+944 
-957 YVMLIDLT
+957 IDLT

-984 IKDYANEYP
+984 IEDYANEYP
-993 EYNSGELISYKGNG
+993 EYNIGELISYNG
-1007 IMTVGFN
+1007 SGIKTVGFN
-1014 QLDMSRTLGTL
+1014 QWDEETVLGYFGPDGKWDKTTIAF
-1025 SSHSQSPK
+1025 SSK
-1033 LPLDFTKYY
+1033 
-1042 VGLTRNNYYNPS
+1042 NP
-1054 NVSGVTFTDTTVTLT
+1054 
-1069 TLSSG
+1069 
-1074 YGVAI
+1074 I
-1079 PMRCFPN
+1079 PVLPN
-1086 TTYYFKASAS
+1086 TTYYCHC
-1096 SANGRIS
+1096 GT
-1103 VGFYDGDGNYIS
+1103 V
-1115 DYDMSY
+1115 
-1121 NGSNLFTTPAN
+1121 GSNVYATFWTEEVPSGANATKKIIARIKITNKVFTTPSGCKAIHFN
-1132 CRVVTLVFLAVAN
+1132 VG
-1145 TESVTFHDI
+1145 ESYGATYKNDI

-1170 YWSRILNLPISTYF
+1170 YWSRTLNLPISTYF

-1204 KRIGVVDLGTLEWKY
+1204 KRIGIVDLGALDWIRGSDGAGYFAVPETKIPLKPKIPVNS
-1219 DSTYDCFNA
+1219 STKANA
-1228 DPRAISGTMKDNPK
+1228 I
-1242 LVCSKYPFVGPFTKL
+1242 CSKYVVEPTSN
-1257 QDKACAYIYLRTIA
+1257 IYLPGFIDKSIGFHTNGALIA
-1271 IRDSSY
+1271 QDTAY
-1277 NQDATAF
+1277 TDATAF
-1284 KAAMSGVMLVY
+1284 KEAMSGVMLYY

-1319 TEESITEVK
+1319 TEESITEGK
-1328 STPFNGIIKY
+1328 STPFIGIIKY

-1364 SLSTMLTSALNGTVT
+1364 SLSAMLTSALDGTVT

-1393 WNCQFTKNQV
+1393 WSCQFTKNQV

>member
-18 SGYPVDDKYE
+18 SGYPIDDKYE
-28 NDSPVINV
+28 DDSPVINV

-81 LYRLEDDTGEDVVP
+81 LYRLEDNTGEDVVP
-95 VNVVANDDYI
+95 VNVVANEDYI
-105 IFGWKIPLIITVKP
+105 IFGWKIPLVVTVNP

-139 YKTLPKTYRILETME
+139 YKTLPKTYSILETME

-175 ITDVFGHTRPVEEN
+175 ITDVFGHTRPVEEG

-214 KNAAEVAQK
+214 KYAAEVAQK

-231 AENARDQ
+231 AEDARDQ

-268 GATGPNGYYPNM
+268 GATAPNGYYPNM
-280 TVGLSENFVGTGE
+280 TVGLSDNFVGTGE
-293 PTRRIFNYDTA
+293 PTRRVFNYDTA

-320 YGGTVAW
+320 YGDTVAW
-327 NQMVKELNATNWIA
+327 NQLAATDDFNYSDNGIT
-341 EKGVTISF
+341 VTRTAGTGITN
-349 EDDIIVVSSTTVN
+349 IIVSDN
-362 NGAVSVTNST
+362 VTGYAQYILSPT
-372 FKNGHKY
+372 KAMDGHKY
-379 LVTSKVKTETDLNN
+379 
-393 VIVGATKASGI
+393 AF
-404 SKATSIQAG
+404 
-413 QWVDNSYVAQSIVD
+413 IVD
-427 GTVPLYC
+427 KPLANGMELYIPYASTTESVRGAYPAPKNQVAIANGVSTNGDCYMYIGKITPAGTYEYNIQL
-434 YAQSTQYSNLRVKYF
+434 
-449 MIFDLTQ
+449 FDLTQ
-456 MFGSTIADDIY
+456 MFGSTIADHIY
-467 SLEQSQAGAGVAWFK
+467 SLEKTTAGAGVAWFK
-482 KLFPKDYYPYD
+482 KLFPLDYYPYD

-515 ATGKAELI
+515 STGKAELI

-541 GEVLTPDSTGCFTP
+541 GEVLTPDSTGCFIP

-588 ARTRDIN
+588 TRTRDIN

-621 RIGVVDLGS
+621 RIGVVDLGTFNWALS
-630 LDWQYRETESPV
+630 GYAENSFISTNMPVDHANPITNINTKGYVLTESSFVNMEDKTIRGTESDPR
-642 SPYFYTN
+642 Y
-649 VSGIKSP
+649 
-656 GALYTNPIN
+656 
-665 AICSKY
+665 
-671 PIVIR
+671 IVIR
-676 TDSTFVDGTL
+676 DSDYTD
-686 CGDGTVTEVQQIQIK
+686 
-701 DSSYTNATTFKS
+701 ATAFKE
-713 AMSGVM
+713 AMSGKM
-719 LYYELET
+719 LYYELAE
-726 PVETQIDPPL
+726 PVETKIDPPL

-745 GTEQFLGAGATEPK
+745 GTEQFIGAGATEPK

-782 NYAKVKG
+782 NYAKVRG

-811 QEISYRTSCGDDS
+811 QEISYRTSCGADS

-839 TVVWNQLINGD
+839 TVVWNQMSGSFELYGSSGTVERNGNTYTYTFTEL
-850 GHNQN
+850 GTTQFHNS
-855 ITFSNGKFTYSD
+855 IRS
-867 FASGVWNLN
+867 
-876 TNLTLISGHKYYA
+876 TNQFNSVSGHKYLELFDVFCTKAFTVSIGTIADNWTYA
-889 KASKPFNNVYVLCY
+889 KVTANVKEQKSIIATGNGTKPYLYIGAGMNYDNTFAVGD
-903 TNDIAHK
+903 T
-910 FFEIGRV
+910 FEI
-917 ENDEVVLDTIVTCNY
+917 
-932 TASDYRLYINRY
+932 
-944 GATSDTPVSNYEG
+944 SNIQ
-957 YVMLIDLT
+957 LFDLT

-993 EYNSGELISYKGNG
+993 EYNIGELISYNG
-1007 IMTVGFN
+1007 SGIKTVGFN
-1014 QLDMSRTLGTL
+1014 QCNETPTVGWFFNKTTGAITNDGRTVFGAIENKIRCVPSTQYCV
-1025 SSHSQSPK
+1025 SIPN
-1033 LPLDFTKYY
+1033 
-1042 VGLTRNNYYNPS
+1042 LTPTQNRVYLLEY
-1054 NVSGVTFTDTTVTLT
+1054 D
-1069 TLSSG
+1069 
-1074 YGVAI
+1074 
-1079 PMRCFPN
+1079 
-1086 TTYYFKASAS
+1086 
-1096 SANGRIS
+1096 ANGD
-1103 VGFYDGDGNYIS
+1103 FMGNQYLDIAATKKA
-1115 DYDMSY
+1115 
-1121 NGSNLFTTPAN
+1121 LFTTKSNTYAILVAFYTAN
-1132 CRVVTLVFLAVAN
+1132 GTGIYTASDF
-1145 TESVTFHDI
+1145 EDF

-1170 YWSRILNLPISTYF
+1170 YWSRTLNLPISTYF

-1204 KRIGVVDLGTLEWKY
+1204 KRIGVVDLGTLSWTSQSKNTQKSYYAKLSSAKPLSY
-1219 DSTYDCFNA
+1219 DNA
-1228 DPRAISGTMKDNPK
+1228 ILIGYTSRGVTNFIDSGDKIFTISAAQNVNINDN
-1242 LVCSKYPFVGPFTKL
+1242 
-1257 QDKACAYIYLRTIA
+1257 AY
-1271 IRDSSY
+1271 
-1277 NQDATAF
+1277 ATVDEF
-1284 KAAMSGVMLVY
+1284 KQAMSGVILYY

-1319 TEESITEVK
+1319 TEESITEGK
-1328 STPFNGIIKY
+1328 STPFIGIIKY

-1364 SLSTMLTSALNGTVT
+1364 SLSAMLTSALDGTVT
-1379 ITRGAYDPA
+1379 ITRGEYDPA

-1393 WNCQFTKNQV
+1393 WSCQFTKNQV

>member
-28 NDSPVINV
+28 DDSPVINV

-95 VNVVANDDYI
+95 VNVVANEDYI
-105 IFGWKIPLIITVKP
+105 IFGWKIPLVVTVNP

-175 ITDVFGHTRPVEEN
+175 ITDVFGHTRPLEEG

-214 KNAAEVAQK
+214 KNAAEAAQG
-223 AAETAQHA
+223 AAETAQQA

-311 DGNAEIEKM
+311 DGNAEIDKIV
-320 YGGTVAW
+320 GGTVAW
-327 NQMVKELNATNWIA
+327 NQILSPQNNETVA
-341 EKGVTISF
+341 GVTIN
-349 EDDIIVVSSTTVN
+349 TA
-362 NGAVSVTNST
+362 NGIASLNGTANTNVPLC
-372 FKNGHKY
+372 KYPIQHIDGHKY
-379 LVTSKVKTETDLNN
+379 LFLSKVIANPNGITFTIGVGSGQPWITN
-393 VIVGATKASGI
+393 VSSVGNYNKMYVSNHL
-404 SKATSIQAG
+404 TS
-413 QWVDNSYVAQSIVD
+413 
-427 GTVPLYC
+427 LY
-434 YAQSTQYSNLRVKYF
+434 
-449 MIFDLTQ
+449 IFDANGKDFSGVKLMYQLFDFTQ
-456 MFGSTIADDIY
+456 MFGSTIADYIY

-482 KLFPKDYYPYD
+482 KLFPLDYYPYD

-515 ATGKAELI
+515 TTGKAELI

-555 TKTGELTVTGGGE
+555 TKTGELTVTGGEE

-588 ARTRDIN
+588 TRTRDIN

-621 RIGVVDLGS
+621 RIGILEITSGMVS
-630 LDWQYRETESPV
+630 LVKNTYSNIVYARVAKP
-642 SPYFYTN
+642 TN
-649 VSGIKSP
+649 SADRNKATTTCIH
-656 GALYTNPIN
+656 
-665 AICSKY
+665 
-671 PIVIR
+671 
-676 TDSTFVDGTL
+676 STFVSSNVTGNWNDASKVNLVLGTAHYKEYWF
-686 CGDGTVTEVQQIQIK
+686 GFASGTTLAQVQAALAGT
-701 DSSYTNATTFKS
+701 SL
-713 AMSGVM
+713 V
-719 LYYELET
+719 YELAE

-768 YGVNYR
+768 YDVNYR

-782 NYAKVKG
+782 NYAKVRG

-824 IADDGNGI
+824 ITDDGNGI

-839 TVVWNQLINGD
+839 TVVWNQLFNNYGNTRTIYNVLLTPHGNSIDAVGTVSGSTSFLALTTNFTFKRDGRKYLVRTNKDIGSWGINGYTLHTTTGFIFSQNEGTDWDYGSLGIRVTD
-850 GHNQN
+850 GAEVSLNN
-855 ITFSNGKFTYSD
+855 IS
-867 FASGVWNLN
+867 
-876 TNLTLISGHKYYA
+876 
-889 KASKPFNNVYVLCY
+889 
-903 TNDIAHK
+903 
-910 FFEIGRV
+910 FEIF
-917 ENDEVVLDTIVTCNY
+917 
-932 TASDYRLYINRY
+932 
-944 GATSDTPVSNYEG
+944 
-957 YVMLIDLT
+957 DLT

-984 IKDYANEYP
+984 IEDYANEYP
-993 EYNSGELISYKGNG
+993 EYNIGELISYNG
-1007 IMTVGFN
+1007 SGIKTVGFN
-1014 QLDMSRTLGTL
+1014 QWDEEWE
-1025 SSHSQSPK
+1025 
-1033 LPLDFTKYY
+1033 
-1042 VGLTRNNYYNPS
+1042 VGS
-1054 NVSGVTFTDTTVTLT
+1054 IDSTT
-1069 TLSSG
+1069 G
-1074 YGVAI
+1074 Q
-1079 PMRCFPN
+1079 N
-1086 TTYYFKASAS
+1086 TTASNLIRAK
-1096 SANGRIS
+1096 
-1103 VGFYDGDGNYIS
+1103 NYIPVFPDTAYFMKTPVSAIVYYYDTNKNFIGSGLSGS
-1115 DYDMSY
+1115 DLSAYR
-1121 NGSNLFTTPAN
+1121 FTTPSN
-1132 CRVVTLVFLAVAN
+1132 CRFIRFRTSVGYGN
-1145 TESVTFHDI
+1145 TYNHDI

-1170 YWSRILNLPISTYF
+1170 YWSRTLNLPISTYF

-1189 SAGSVRDELTKDKAV
+1189 SAVSVRDELTNDKAV
-1204 KRIGVVDLGTLEWKY
+1204 KRIGVVDLGSLDWVYDGEPNKRFRYNEFAANYNAKMVSLWEKPNLLSDMYVPMATGNLLDNDMCVGVYDADGWLLVKNSNY
-1219 DSTYDCFNA
+1219 TDST
-1228 DPRAISGTMKDNPK
+1228 T
-1242 LVCSKYPFVGPFTKL
+1242 
-1257 QDKACAYIYLRTIA
+1257 
-1271 IRDSSY
+1271 
-1277 NQDATAF
+1277 F
-1284 KAAMSGVMLVY
+1284 KAAMSGVMLYY

-1319 TEESITEVK
+1319 TEESITEGK
-1328 STPFNGIIKY
+1328 STPFIGIIKY

-1364 SLSTMLTSALNGTVT
+1364 SLSAMLTSALDGTVT

-1393 WNCQFTKNQV
+1393 WSCQFTKNQV

>member
-95 VNVVANDDYI
+95 VNVVANEDYI
-105 IFGWKIPLIITVKP
+105 IFGWKIPLVVTVNP

-175 ITDVFGHTRPVEEN
+175 ITDVFGHTRPVEEG

-214 KNAAEVAQK
+214 KNAAEAAQG
-223 AAETAQHA
+223 AAETAQQA

-311 DGNAEIEKM
+311 DGNAEIDKM
-320 YGGTVAW
+320 YGDTIVW
-327 NQMVKELNATNWIA
+327 NQLAKYKAGYSETKWGVTAVAEADGLVLNGTATVTDWTYQFTSASFMQYRFEIGRVYYIRGLKTLDDDAYCRVVGDGTDGLYKFSSISPYVMLRTYVKE
-341 EKGVTISF
+341 GVTYNNYKISLEF
-349 EDDIIVVSSTTVN
+349 
-362 NGAVSVTNST
+362 
-372 FKNGHKY
+372 
-379 LVTSKVKTETDLNN
+379 
-393 VIVGATKASGI
+393 
-404 SKATSIQAG
+404 
-413 QWVDNSYVAQSIVD
+413 
-427 GTVPLYC
+427 
-434 YAQSTQYSNLRVKYF
+434 
-449 MIFDLTQ
+449 FDLTQ
-456 MFGSTIADDIY
+456 MFGSTIADYIY

-482 KLFPKDYYPYD
+482 KLFPLDYYPYD

-515 ATGKAELI
+515 STGKAELI

-588 ARTRDIN
+588 TRTRDIN

-630 LDWQYRETESPV
+630 LSWTYV
-642 SPYFYTN
+642 SAGTRFNAELPK
-649 VSGIKSP
+649 IKTVADVNTKANIVCP
-656 GALYTNPIN
+656 LYVAGTPNDTWG
-665 AICSKY
+665 SKDK
-671 PIVIR
+671 VISAN
-676 TDSTFVDGTL
+676 TDSHAILVRDTA
-686 CGDGTVTEVQQIQIK
+686 
-701 DSSYTNATTFKS
+701 YTDDATFKQ

-719 LYYELET
+719 VYYELAE

-768 YGVNYR
+768 YDVNYR

-782 NYAKVKG
+782 NLPKNYAKVRG

-824 IADDGNGI
+824 ITDDGNGI

-839 TVVWNQLINGD
+839 TVAWNQLVQNGD
-850 GHNQN
+850 FATDGYW
-855 ITFSNGKFTYSD
+855 SSYSD
-867 FASGVWNLN
+867 DYATYTRENKTGKIVVNSVPTKAYIVMMRNYDNNSVGHLPKAVV
-876 TNLTLISGHKYYA
+876 GHKYLFSADVKVSESICMQAYNSNEGLPADKLCSANEWTTIIGINEAAREMMYMCIRPSYLDDIKVGLTFYA
-889 KASKPFNNVYVLCY
+889 KNAFN
-903 TNDIAHK
+903 
-910 FFEIGRV
+910 
-917 ENDEVVLDTIVTCNY
+917 
-932 TASDYRLYINRY
+932 
-944 GATSDTPVSNYEG
+944 
-957 YVMLIDLT
+957 IDLT

-993 EYNSGELISYKGNG
+993 EYNIGELISYNG
-1007 IMTVGFN
+1007 SGIKTVGFN
-1014 QLDMSRTLGTL
+1014 QWDEEWESGTYNWTTGEKVATNA
-1025 SSHSQSPK
+1025 SIRSKNYIPCFQN
-1033 LPLDFTKYY
+1033 TEYY
-1042 VGLTRNNYYNPS
+1042 VGAPVKSTSYVRFAYYDSSKSFISATTWQNGTA
-1054 NVSGVTFTDTTVTLT
+1054 VIVTPTNCCYMRIAVATEA
-1069 TLSSG
+1069 
-1074 YGVAI
+1074 YG
-1079 PMRCFPN
+1079 
-1086 TTYYFKASAS
+1086 TTY
-1096 SANGRIS
+1096 N
-1103 VGFYDGDGNYIS
+1103 
-1115 DYDMSY
+1115 
-1121 NGSNLFTTPAN
+1121 
-1132 CRVVTLVFLAVAN
+1132 
-1145 TESVTFHDI
+1145 HDI

-1170 YWSRILNLPISTYF
+1170 YWSRMLNLPILTYF
-1184 PDGMK
+1184 SDGMK
-1189 SAGSVRDELTKDKAV
+1189 SAGSVRDELTKDKAI
-1204 KRIGVVDLGTLEWKY
+1204 KRIGVVDLGALDWNY
-1219 DSTYDCFNA
+1219 DSVYDCFNA
-1228 DPRAISGTMKDNPK
+1228 NPIEIGCLVKDNPR
-1242 LVCSKYPFVGPFTKL
+1242 LVCSKYPFVGTYTKL
-1257 QDKACAYIYLRTIA
+1257 QDKTCAYIYLRTIA
-1271 IRDSSY
+1271 IRDHSY
-1277 NQDATAF
+1277 NQDAASF
-1284 KAAMSGVMLVY
+1284 KAAMNGVMLYY

-1319 TEESITEVK
+1319 TEESITEGK
-1328 STPFNGIIKY
+1328 STPFIGIIKY

-1364 SLSTMLTSALNGTVT
+1364 SLSAMLTSALDGTVT

-1393 WNCQFTKNQV
+1393 WSCQFTKNQV

>member
-214 KNAAEVAQK
+214 KNAAEVAK
-223 AAETAQHA
+223 NAAEAAQHA

-268 GATGPNGYYPNM
+268 GATEPNGYYPNM

-320 YGGTVAW
+320 YGDTVVW
-327 NQMVKELNATNWIA
+327 NQAVNEYIEGGHTESGLTWH
-341 EKGVTISF
+341 
-349 EDDIIVVSSTTVN
+349 STEYS
-362 NGAVSVTNST
+362 VSVSGTLTTAFLYDQVPLTQPFT
-372 FKNGHKY
+372 FLRDGRKY
-379 LVTSKVKTETDLNN
+379 LITLSKPIPFDIMVSGYSAKAIAGTNGFIWTNTTGGVRSHSLCARIPVGSVVDISDLSLN
-393 VIVGATKASGI
+393 
-404 SKATSIQAG
+404 SI
-413 QWVDNSYVAQSIVD
+413 
-427 GTVPLYC
+427 
-434 YAQSTQYSNLRVKYF
+434 
-449 MIFDLTQ
+449 DLTQ

-482 KLFPKDYYPYD
+482 KLFPLDYYPYD
-493 EGTLL
+493 EGALL

-523 GGNQYQITGTYTS
+523 GGNRYQITGTYTS

-579 RNGDYEDYW
+579 RNGDYEDYLT
-588 ARTRDIN
+588 RTRDIN
-595 IQPYFP
+595 VQPYFP

-613 ISKDKAIK
+613 ISKDKAVK
-621 RIGVVDLGS
+621 RIGVVDLGTLNWTYYPS
-630 LDWQYRETESPV
+630 ETA
-642 SPYFYTN
+642 FYCTIN
-649 VSGIKSP
+649 VMNRKNGN
-656 GALYTNPIN
+656 LL
-665 AICSKY
+665 CSKY
-671 PIVIR
+671 TKSLQGVSYLNNMEFSYQSGADTTLWFKNTAY
-676 TDSTFVDGTL
+676 TDET
-686 CGDGTVTEVQQIQIK
+686 
-701 DSSYTNATTFKS
+701 AFKA
-713 AMSGVM
+713 AMQGVM
-719 LYYELET
+719 LYYELAE

-759 TLPIIADIV
+759 TLPIVADIV
-768 YGVNYR
+768 YSVNYR

-782 NYAKVKG
+782 NYAKVRG

-832 IQSIFGN
+832 IQSIFGK
-839 TVVWNQLINGD
+839 TVVWNQLANKTSLTTAEISNLGNG
-850 GHNQN
+850 
-855 ITFSNGKFTYSD
+855 TKRVSFTDALSRIGASCVAGDKIEMHAKANHKYLYWLD
-867 FASGVWNLN
+867 AFLETATYLAPQPFANTEVTIHDKKTIGSVGVWDR
-876 TNLTLISGHKYYA
+876 TYCIFSSTI
-889 KASKPFNNVYVLCY
+889 
-903 TNDIAHK
+903 
-910 FFEIGRV
+910 EQ
-917 ENDEVVLDTIVTCNY
+917 VVLPQFHNHITENLPHDFLIK
-932 TASDYRLYINRY
+932 DYSVPI
-944 GATSDTPVSNYEG
+944 PVF
-957 YVMLIDLT
+957 DLT

-993 EYNSGELISYKGNG
+993 EYNIGELISYNG
-1007 IMTVGFN
+1007 SGIKTVGFN
-1014 QLDMSRTLGTL
+1014 QFDKNTMVVENVYIDNNDGAAKSNTGAL
-1025 SSHSQSPK
+1025 ST
-1033 LPLDFTKYY
+1033 DF
-1042 VGLTRNNYYNPS
+1042 
-1054 NVSGVTFTDTTVTLT
+1054 
-1069 TLSSG
+1069 
-1074 YGVAI
+1074 I
-1079 PMRCFPN
+1079 PVIPN
-1086 TTYYFKASAS
+1086 ATYFINTEQTAGGWGAW
-1096 SANGRIS
+1096 
-1103 VGFYDGDGNYIS
+1103 YDADKNYIS
-1115 DYDMSY
+1115 GITGYANVDPTYKVKIAPDNAHYMRLTCKY
-1121 NGSNLFTTPAN
+1121 NNIGNID
-1132 CRVVTLVFLAVAN
+1132 TL
-1145 TESVTFHDI
+1145 

-1170 YWSRILNLPISTYF
+1170 YWSRTLNLPISTYF

-1204 KRIGVVDLGTLEWKY
+1204 KKIGVVDLGTLEWKY

-1257 QDKACAYIYLRTIA
+1257 QDKTCAYIYLRTIA

-1364 SLSTMLTSALNGTVT
+1364 SLSAMLTSALNGTVT

>member
-95 VNVVANDDYI
+95 VNVVANEDYI
-105 IFGWKIPLIITVKP
+105 IFGWKIPLVVTVNP

-175 ITDVFGHTRPVEEN
+175 ITDVFGHTRPVEEG

-214 KNAAEVAQK
+214 KNAAEAAQG
-223 AAETAQHA
+223 AAETAQQA

-320 YGGTVAW
+320 YGGTVVW
-327 NQMVKELNATNWIA
+327 NQLASELGTSSWSTYDVTVTYADGVATIVPSALYGWIR
-341 EKGVTISF
+341 EKGVQAGVKVILPSHKYLVMA
-349 EDDIIVVSSTTVN
+349 DIK
-362 NGAVSVTNST
+362 AVSVTTLALFISDNIKFTYKKVLSATTSWANYSWVCNIASST
-372 FKNGHKY
+372 VADSVLYGVRSDNASDLAEYQLKN
-379 LVTSKVKTETDLNN
+379 
-393 VIVGATKASGI
+393 
-404 SKATSIQAG
+404 
-413 QWVDNSYVAQSIVD
+413 
-427 GTVPLYC
+427 
-434 YAQSTQYSNLRVKYF
+434 F
-449 MIFDLTQ
+449 MLFDLTQ
-456 MFGSTIADDIY
+456 MFGSTIADYIY

-482 KLFPKDYYPYD
+482 KLFPLDYYPYD
-493 EGTLL
+493 KGTLL

-541 GEVLTPDSTGCFTP
+541 GEILTPDSTGCFTP
-555 TKTGELTVTGGGE
+555 TKTGELTVTGGGA

-588 ARTRDIN
+588 TRTRDIN

-630 LDWQYRETESPV
+630 LTWQYLDGLFLANIRTGGQGLDKVFGNMICPMYILVDNNDYVNWADKSMRN
-642 SPYFYTN
+642 TN
-649 VSGIKSP
+649 VP
-656 GALYTNPIN
+656 ENPILRIKNN
-665 AICSKY
+665 AY
-671 PIVIR
+671 
-676 TDSTFVDGTL
+676 TDV
-686 CGDGTVTEVQQIQIK
+686 
-701 DSSYTNATTFKS
+701 AAFKA

-719 LYYELET
+719 LYYELAE

-768 YGVNYR
+768 YDVNYR

-782 NYAKVKG
+782 NYAKVRG

-824 IADDGNGI
+824 ITDDGNGV

-839 TVVWNQLINGD
+839 TVVWNQLVSAMRGSGSEKGLTFTKNAD
-850 GHNQN
+850 G
-855 ITFSNGKFTYSD
+855 S
-867 FASGVWNLN
+867 LN
-876 TNLTLISGHKYYA
+876 ISGTITEAFNYNYVPFTFTGLKFKRDGRKYLLMLNKPIPYA
-889 KASKPFNNVYVLCY
+889 WGVS
-903 TNDIAHK
+903 
-910 FFEIGRV
+910 G
-917 ENDEVVLDTIVTCNY
+917 Y
-932 TASDYRLYINRY
+932 TATISANSI
-944 GATSDTPVSNYEG
+944 GGMWSNNEG
-957 YVMLIDLT
+957 GNWVNGLIFRAEVGTTIDIQNLRAMVFDLT

-972 EPSTLDDPRIKW
+972 EPSTLDDSRIKW

-993 EYNSGELISYKGNG
+993 EYNIGELISYNG
-1007 IMTVGFN
+1007 SGIKTVGFN
-1014 QLDMSRTLGTL
+1014 QWDEEWEVGTFNYNTGEVRDR
-1025 SSHSQSPK
+1025 SDAIRSKNYIPVIPDTSYYI
-1033 LPLDFTKYY
+1033 TKASN
-1042 VGLTRNNYYNPS
+1042 LTSNNYRFMYYDADKTFIGD
-1054 NVSGVTFTDTTVTLT
+1054 SGW
-1069 TLSSG
+1069 
-1074 YGVAI
+1074 
-1079 PMRCFPN
+1079 FPN
-1086 TTYYFKASAS
+1086 DGVNGTYSFKTSNKCHYMKFTQVQAST
-1096 SANGRIS
+1096 
-1103 VGFYDGDGNYIS
+1103 
-1115 DYDMSY
+1115 Y
-1121 NGSNLFTTPAN
+1121 N
-1132 CRVVTLVFLAVAN
+1132 
-1145 TESVTFHDI
+1145 HDI

-1170 YWSRILNLPISTYF
+1170 YWSRMLNLPILTYF
-1184 PDGMK
+1184 SDGMK

-1204 KRIGVVDLGTLEWKY
+1204 KRIGVVDLGTLDWAKG
-1219 DSTYDCFNA
+1219 TH
-1228 DPRAISGTMKDNPK
+1228 SGVDYFVASNVPSGSRNG
-1242 LVCSKYPFVGPFTKL
+1242 VCPIYTKTIHVGVAGM
-1257 QDKACAYIYLRTIA
+1257 QDKEFLIYNDANQVFIV
-1271 IRDSSY
+1271 DSSY
-1277 NQDATAF
+1277 TDAATF
-1284 KAAMSGVMLVY
+1284 KQAMSGVMLYY

-1319 TEESITEVK
+1319 TEESITEGK
-1328 STPFNGIIKY
+1328 STPFIGIIKY

-1364 SLSTMLTSALNGTVT
+1364 SLSAMLTSALDGTVT

-1393 WNCQFTKNQV
+1393 WSCQFTKNQV

>member
-95 VNVVANDDYI
+95 VNVVANEDYI
-105 IFGWKIPLIITVKP
+105 IFGWKIPLVVTVNP

-175 ITDVFGHTRPVEEN
+175 ITDVFGHTRPVEEG

-214 KNAAEVAQK
+214 KNAAEAAQG
-223 AAETAQHA
+223 AAETAQQA

-293 PTRRIFNYDTA
+293 PTRRVFDYDTA

-320 YGGTVAW
+320 YGDTIVW
-327 NQMVKELNATNWIA
+327 NQVCESTNSAKWETQNAVGNYA
-341 EKGVTISF
+341 DGVYTFTANAKRGLAHIVWSKVSTINHIYLGSF
-349 EDDIIVVSSTTVN
+349 DIKLSTATTSVVTDWYGASPITSTQSTTSWQTVSSVN
-362 NGAVSVTNST
+362 KMQTSV
-372 FKNGHKY
+372 
-379 LVTSKVKTETDLNN
+379 LMR
-393 VIVGATKASGI
+393 
-404 SKATSIQAG
+404 
-413 QWVDNSYVAQSIVD
+413 
-427 GTVPLYC
+427 
-434 YAQSTQYSNLRVKYF
+434 LRVRDERDSDWDAIQVKNAQV
-449 MIFDLTQ
+449 FDLTQ
-456 MFGSTIADDIY
+456 MFGSTIADYIY

-482 KLFPKDYYPYD
+482 KLFPLDYYPYD

-515 ATGKAELI
+515 TTGKAELI

-541 GEVLTPDSTGCFTP
+541 GEILTPDSTGCFTP

-588 ARTRDIN
+588 TRTRDIN

-630 LDWQYRETESPV
+630 LSWTYV
-642 SPYFYTN
+642 SAGTRFNAELPK
-649 VSGIKSP
+649 IKTVADVNTKANIVCP
-656 GALYTNPIN
+656 LYVAGTPNDTWG
-665 AICSKY
+665 SKDK
-671 PIVIR
+671 VISAN
-676 TDSTFVDGTL
+676 TDSHAILVRDTA
-686 CGDGTVTEVQQIQIK
+686 
-701 DSSYTNATTFKS
+701 YTDDATFKQ

-719 LYYELET
+719 VYYELAE

-768 YGVNYR
+768 YDVNYR

-782 NYAKVKG
+782 NLPKNYAKVRG

-839 TVVWNQLINGD
+839 TVVWNQLWNYEQTQKEEGITYTYENHFYNVVKDTTANNGIMVRC
-850 GHNQN
+850 NVK
-855 ITFSNGKFTYSD
+855 SN
-867 FASGVWNLN
+867 N
-876 TNLTLISGHKYYA
+876 KYYLSFE
-889 KASKPFNNVYVLCY
+889 ASSNDNIGLVLSLGVSLVTKLTESNKRY
-903 TNDIAHK
+903 SRIITTDSLGSTRKQIYLYSAD
-910 FFEIGRV
+910 G
-917 ENDEVVLDTIVTCNY
+917 VTCSHRVGN
-932 TASDYRLYINRY
+932 IK
-944 GATSDTPVSNYEG
+944 V
-957 YVMLIDLT
+957 IDLT

-984 IKDYANEYP
+984 IEDYANEYP
-993 EYNSGELISYKGNG
+993 EYNIGELISYNG
-1007 IMTVGFN
+1007 SGIKTVGFN
-1014 QLDMSRTLGTL
+1014 QWDEEWESGTYNWTTGEKVATNA
-1025 SSHSQSPK
+1025 SIRSKNYIPCFQN
-1033 LPLDFTKYY
+1033 TEYY
-1042 VGLTRNNYYNPS
+1042 VGAPVKSTSYVRFAYYDSSKSFISATTWQNGTA
-1054 NVSGVTFTDTTVTLT
+1054 VIVTPTNCCYMRIAVATEV
-1069 TLSSG
+1069 
-1074 YGVAI
+1074 YGT
-1079 PMRCFPN
+1079 
-1086 TTYYFKASAS
+1086 TTY
-1096 SANGRIS
+1096 N
-1103 VGFYDGDGNYIS
+1103 
-1115 DYDMSY
+1115 
-1121 NGSNLFTTPAN
+1121 
-1132 CRVVTLVFLAVAN
+1132 
-1145 TESVTFHDI
+1145 HDI

-1170 YWSRILNLPISTYF
+1170 YWSRMLNLPILTYF
-1184 PDGMK
+1184 SDGMK
-1189 SAGSVRDELTKDKAV
+1189 SAGSVRDELTKDKAI
-1204 KRIGVVDLGTLEWKY
+1204 KRIGVVDLGALDWNY
-1219 DSTYDCFNA
+1219 DSVYDCFNA
-1228 DPRAISGTMKDNPK
+1228 NPIEIGCLVKDNPR
-1242 LVCSKYPFVGPFTKL
+1242 LVCSKYPFVGPYTEL
-1257 QDKACAYIYLRTIA
+1257 QDKTCAYIYLRTIA
-1271 IRDSSY
+1271 IRDHSY
-1277 NQDATAF
+1277 NQDAASF
-1284 KAAMSGVMLVY
+1284 KAAMNGVMLYY

-1319 TEESITEVK
+1319 TEESITEGK
-1328 STPFNGIIKY
+1328 STPFIGIIKY

-1364 SLSTMLTSALNGTVT
+1364 SLSAMLTSALDGTVT

-1393 WNCQFTKNQV
+1393 WSCQFTKNQV

>member
-28 NDSPVINV
+28 DDSPVINV

-95 VNVVANDDYI
+95 VNVVANEDYI
-105 IFGWKIPLIITVKP
+105 IFGWKIPLVVTVNP

-130 SENNLITYH
+130 SENNIITYH
-139 YKTLPKTYRILETME
+139 YKTLPKTYMILETME

-175 ITDVFGHTRPVEEN
+175 ITDVFGQTRPVEEG

-214 KNAAEVAQK
+214 KNAAKAAQE
-223 AAETAQHA
+223 AAETAQQA

-293 PTRRIFNYDTA
+293 PTRRTFNYDTA

-311 DGNAEIEKM
+311 DGNAEIEKI

-327 NQMVKELNATNWIA
+327 NQAAAELGTAGWAGINATVTYA
-341 EKGVTISF
+341 DGVAT
-349 EDDIIVVSSTTVN
+349 VVPSASYGRILRRGVQSGIKVIQSN
-362 NGAVSVTNST
+362 
-372 FKNGHKY
+372 HKY
-379 LVTSKVKTETDLNN
+379 LIMADIKAVSATTLALAIGDDVNFTYRKIFSATTSWANYNWICDIASSTVGDGVYYGVRSENSSDLAEYQLKN
-393 VIVGATKASGI
+393 
-404 SKATSIQAG
+404 
-413 QWVDNSYVAQSIVD
+413 
-427 GTVPLYC
+427 
-434 YAQSTQYSNLRVKYF
+434 F
-449 MIFDLTQ
+449 MLFDLTQ
-456 MFGSTIADDIY
+456 MFGSTIADYIY
-467 SLEQSQAGAGVAWFK
+467 SLEQANAGAGVAWFK
-482 KLFPKDYYPYD
+482 KLFPLDYYPYNA
-493 EGTLL
+493 GTLL

-555 TKTGELTVTGGGE
+555 TETGELTVTGGGD

-588 ARTRDIN
+588 TKTRDIN

-613 ISKDKAIK
+613 ISKDKAVK
-621 RIGVVDLGS
+621 RIGVVDLGTLS
-630 LDWQYRETESPV
+630 WVYENNSFRTIDLYGIVKNYESTQVPNILTAKYVAVPYETNW
-642 SPYFYTN
+642 TN
-649 VSGIKSP
+649 GMISFTYGSGKRK
-656 GALYTNPIN
+656 LVIN
-665 AICSKY
+665 
-671 PIVIR
+671 
-676 TDSTFVDGTL
+676 
-686 CGDGTVTEVQQIQIK
+686 
-701 DSSYTNATTFKS
+701 DSSYTDAAAFKA

-726 PVETQIDPPL
+726 PIETQIDPPL

-768 YGVNYR
+768 YDINYR

-782 NYAKVKG
+782 NYAKIRG

-796 GLADNLIDR
+796 GLSDNLIDR

-839 TVVWNQLINGD
+839 TVVWNQVWNYE
-850 GHNQN
+850 
-855 ITFSNGKFTYSD
+855 KTYTE
-867 FASGVWNLN
+867 SGVTYTYENHFYDVVKN
-876 TNLTLISGHKYYA
+876 TTENNGMYVSHKFQPNNKYYVSCE
-889 KASKPFNNVYVLCY
+889 ASSNDNIKLSVTFGNSLTVELTESNKRYRDIIT
-903 TNDIAHK
+903 TNTSRSVIYIYSPSGIACTY
-910 FFEIGRV
+910 RV
-917 ENDEVVLDTIVTCNY
+917 GNIKIVN
-932 TASDYRLYINRY
+932 
-944 GATSDTPVSNYEG
+944 
-957 YVMLIDLT
+957 LT

-984 IKDYANEYP
+984 IEDYANEYP
-993 EYNSGELISYKGNG
+993 EYNSGELISYNG
-1007 IMTVGFN
+1007 SGIKTVGFN
-1014 QLDMSRTLGTL
+1014 QWDEEWE
-1025 SSHSQSPK
+1025 
-1033 LPLDFTKYY
+1033 
-1042 VGLTRNNYYNPS
+1042 VGDINATTGANASGNYLRSKNYIH
-1054 NVSGVTFTDTTVTLT
+1054 V
-1069 TLSSG
+1069 
-1074 YGVAI
+1074 
-1079 PMRCFPN
+1079 FPN
-1086 TTYYFKASAS
+1086 TRYYVKIPVGAYLYYYDANKNYIGHSAS
-1096 SANGRIS
+1096 
-1103 VGFYDGDGNYIS
+1103 
-1115 DYDMSY
+1115 
-1121 NGSNLFTTPAN
+1121 L
-1132 CRVVTLVFLAVAN
+1132 VAN
-1145 TESVTFHDI
+1145 AIFDTIDDASFMRFVVGSTYGTTYNHDI

-1170 YWSRILNLPISTYF
+1170 YWSRTLNLPISTYF

-1204 KRIGVVDLGTLEWKY
+1204 KRIGVVEIGSLSLV
-1219 DSTYDCFNA
+1219 
-1228 DPRAISGTMKDNPK
+1228 DNGSITGGK
-1242 LVCSKYPFVGPFTKL
+1242 QFG
-1257 QDKACAYIYLRTIA
+1257 AYISDKKVGINNIFSNAFVVREGGANSIGVMMG
-1271 IRDSSY
+1271 RSS
-1277 NQDATAF
+1277 NTFVAFNSSITTLADF
-1284 KAAMSGVMLVY
+1284 KAAMSGVMLYY

-1319 TEESITEVK
+1319 TEESISDGK

-1364 SLSTMLTSALNGTVT
+1364 SLSTMLTSALDGTVT
-1379 ITRGAYDPA
+1379 ITRGEYDPA

-1393 WNCQFTKNQV
+1393 WSCQFTKNQV

>member
-95 VNVVANDDYI
+95 VNVVANEDYI
-105 IFGWKIPLIITVKP
+105 IFGWKIPLVVTVNP

-130 SENNLITYH
+130 SENNIITYH
-139 YKTLPKTYRILETME
+139 YKTLPKTYMILETME

-175 ITDVFGHTRPVEEN
+175 ITDVFGHTRPVEEG

-214 KNAAEVAQK
+214 KNAAEAAQE
-223 AAETAQHA
+223 AAETAKKA
-231 AENARDQ
+231 AEDARDQ

-268 GATGPNGYYPNM
+268 GATEPNGYYPNM

-293 PTRRIFNYDTA
+293 PTRRVFDYDTA

-320 YGGTVAW
+320 YGDTVVW
-327 NQMVKELNATNWIA
+327 NQLVNGNGHSQNITFSNGKFTYSDYASEVLNLNTNL
-341 EKGVTISF
+341 TLIS
-349 EDDIIVVSSTTVN
+349 
-362 NGAVSVTNST
+362 
-372 FKNGHKY
+372 GHKY
-379 LVTSKVKTETDLNN
+379 YAKASKPFNN
-393 VIVGATKASGI
+393 VYVLCYTYDTTHRLFGVGNANTDEVVLDTIVTCNYTASNYRLYVSRYGATSDTPVSNYEG
-404 SKATSIQAG
+404 
-413 QWVDNSYVAQSIVD
+413 YVMLI
-427 GTVPLYC
+427 
-434 YAQSTQYSNLRVKYF
+434 
-449 MIFDLTQ
+449 DLTQ
-456 MFGSTIADDIY
+456 MFGAGNEPSTV
-467 SLEQSQAGAGVAWFK
+467 EEFK
-482 KLFPKDYYPYD
+482 AMFPLDYYPYD

-588 ARTRDIN
+588 TRTRDIN

-613 ISKDKAIK
+613 ISKDKAVK
-621 RIGVVDLGS
+621 RIGVVDLGTLNWTYLANGPS
-630 LDWQYRETESPV
+630 V
-642 SPYFYTN
+642 APYMY
-649 VSGIKSP
+649 
-656 GALYTNPIN
+656 A
-665 AICSKY
+665 
-671 PIVIR
+671 
-676 TDSTFVDGTL
+676 
-686 CGDGTVTEVQQIQIK
+686 TVTNLGMKRLGLFSTTVHNIVCPKYTTVARNTTAFADKTICADGDANTVTQIQIK
-701 DSSYTNATTFKS
+701 DSAYTDPTAFKT

-782 NYAKVKG
+782 NYAKVRG

-824 IADDGNGI
+824 ITDDGNGI
-832 IQSIFGN
+832 IQNIFGN
-839 TVVWNQLINGD
+839 TVVWNQQISLAKIRETRTIQGVQFTKNNNGT
-850 GHNQN
+850 
-855 ITFSNGKFTYSD
+855 ITLSGTATGTTDAGEWTALNVPTNHVCLFTTIKDNSALGYYI
-867 FASGVWNLN
+867 A
-876 TNLTLISGHKYYA
+876 KYPQA
-889 KASKPFNNVYVLCY
+889 
-903 TNDIAHK
+903 
-910 FFEIGRV
+910 
-917 ENDEVVLDTIVTCNY
+917 
-932 TASDYRLYINRY
+932 ASDQGNIKI
-944 GATSDTPVSNYEG
+944 VSGNTYDIT
-957 YVMLIDLT
+957 YYPQLFDLT
-965 QMFGAGN
+965 QMFGSGN

-984 IKDYANEYP
+984 IEDYANEYP
-993 EYNSGELISYKGNG
+993 EYNSGELISYNG
-1007 IMTVGFN
+1007 SGIKTVGFN
-1014 QLDMSRTLGTL
+1014 QFDKDNPSPVIHGYIDSTSMSIVGAFN
-1025 SSHSQSPK
+1025 HSIYYIPC
-1033 LPLDFTKYY
+1033 LPNTKYCASRKAISTNDRFGIADMDDVPE
-1042 VGLTRNNYYNPS
+1042 VGGTINDYSIAPMSQVVGNDMVL
-1054 NVSGVTFTDTTVTLT
+1054 TLT
-1069 TLSSG
+1069 TG
-1074 YGVAI
+1074 
-1079 PMRCFPN
+1079 
-1086 TTYYFKASAS
+1086 
-1096 SANGRIS
+1096 ANAK
-1103 VGFYDGDGNYIS
+1103 Y
-1115 DYDMSY
+1115 
-1121 NGSNLFTTPAN
+1121 
-1132 CRVVTLVFLAVAN
+1132 LAVWAHWVN
-1145 TESVTFHDI
+1145 ETDGTEALDTL

-1204 KRIGVVDLGTLEWKY
+1204 KRIGVVDLGTLDWERYTDAAGYFAVPEADIPLKPKRPVSS
-1219 DSTYDCFNA
+1219 STKANA
-1228 DPRAISGTMKDNPK
+1228 I
-1242 LVCSKYPFVGPFTKL
+1242 CSKYMVEPTSN
-1257 QDKACAYIYLRTIA
+1257 IYLQGFIDKTIGIHTNGSIIA
-1271 IRDSSY
+1271 QDTTY
-1277 NQDATAF
+1277 TDATTF
-1284 KAAMSGVMLVY
+1284 KAAMSGVMLYY

-1319 TEESITEVK
+1319 TEESISEGK
-1328 STPFNGIIKY
+1328 STPFIGIIKY
-1338 SDDFTRG
+1338 SDDFTRC

-1364 SLSTMLTSALNGTVT
+1364 SLSAMLTSALDGTVT

-1393 WNCQFTKNQV
+1393 WSCQFTKNQV

>member
-95 VNVVANDDYI
+95 VNVVANEDYI
-105 IFGWKIPLIITVKP
+105 IFGWKIPLVVTVNP

-175 ITDVFGHTRPVEEN
+175 ITDVFGHTRPVEEG

-214 KNAAEVAQK
+214 KNAAEAAQ
-223 AAETAQHA
+223 QA

-311 DGNAEIEKM
+311 DGNAEIDKIV
-320 YGGTVAW
+320 GDTVAW
-327 NQMVKELNATNWIA
+327 NQMIPDSNRNYTNTSETDTRSYFQFMIQ
-341 EKGVTISF
+341 E
-349 EDDIIVVSSTTVN
+349 
-362 NGAVSVTNST
+362 AVSPYTKYVSQRFYTAIGEYSVLFKPSSSATGVLFKHDGASTN
-372 FKNGHKY
+372 
-379 LVTSKVKTETDLNN
+379 LVMYR
-393 VIVGATKASGI
+393 G
-404 SKATSIQAG
+404 
-413 QWVDNSYVAQSIVD
+413 
-427 GTVPLYC
+427 
-434 YAQSTQYSNLRVKYF
+434 SNLPLTANHVYMFAADFKSVDVTTIGGVVVQNLQF
-449 MIFDLTQ
+449 FDLTQ
-456 MFGSTIADDIY
+456 MFGSTIADYIY

-482 KLFPKDYYPYD
+482 KLFPLDYYPYD

-515 ATGKAELI
+515 TTGKAELI

-588 ARTRDIN
+588 TRTRDIN

-621 RIGVVDLGS
+621 RIGVVDLGTLEWGMATS
-630 LDWQYRETESPV
+630 SYPNIFFAKPWTNLKVNSPNLLAA
-642 SPYFYTN
+642 PYGVAKIGGWGSMTDKSIYVNANTGN
-649 VSGIKSP
+649 VS
-656 GALYTNPIN
+656 
-665 AICSKY
+665 
-671 PIVIR
+671 
-676 TDSTFVDGTL
+676 
-686 CGDGTVTEVQQIQIK
+686 IK
-701 DSSYTNATTFKS
+701 DTAYTDATTFKA
-713 AMSGVM
+713 AMNGVM
-719 LYYELET
+719 LYYELAE

-759 TLPIIADIV
+759 TLPTIADIV
-768 YGVNYR
+768 YDVNYR

-782 NYAKVKG
+782 NYAKVRG

-850 GHNQN
+850 GRNPN
-855 ITFSNGKFTYSD
+855 ITFLNGKFTYSD
-867 FASGVWNLN
+867 FASGIWYLN

-889 KASKPFNNVYVLCY
+889 KASKPFNNVYVMCY
-903 TNDIAHK
+903 TTDVAHE
-910 FFEIGRV
+910 FFSVGNKN
-917 ENDEVVLDTIVTCNY
+917 NDEVVLDTIVTCNY
-932 TASDYRLYINRY
+932 TASDYRLYVNRY

-957 YVMLIDLT
+957 YVMLLDLT

-993 EYNSGELISYKGNG
+993 EYNIGELISYNG
-1007 IMTVGFN
+1007 SGIKTVGFN
-1014 QLDMSRTLGTL
+1014 QWDEEWESGKYDWTTGEKVDTNASIRSKNYIPCFQNTE
-1025 SSHSQSPK
+1025 
-1033 LPLDFTKYY
+1033 YY
-1042 VGLTRNNYYNPS
+1042 VGAP
-1054 NVSGVTFTDTTVTLT
+1054 VK
-1069 TLSSG
+1069 SSG
-1074 YGVAI
+1074 YIRFAYYDSSKSFISASTWQNGTAVIVTPTNCCYMRIAVATEVYGT
-1079 PMRCFPN
+1079 
-1086 TTYYFKASAS
+1086 TTY
-1096 SANGRIS
+1096 N
-1103 VGFYDGDGNYIS
+1103 
-1115 DYDMSY
+1115 
-1121 NGSNLFTTPAN
+1121 
-1132 CRVVTLVFLAVAN
+1132 
-1145 TESVTFHDI
+1145 HDI

-1170 YWSRILNLPISTYF
+1170 YWSRTLNLPILTYF
-1184 PDGMK
+1184 SDGMK

-1204 KRIGVVDLGTLEWKY
+1204 KRIGVVDLGTLDYTREE
-1219 DSTYDCFNA
+1219 SNTAGTYFFVTNMHSVPIYAVNSMVCNLITPPYVSKAAA
-1228 DPRAISGTMKDNPK
+1228 DIYFGTAD
-1242 LVCSKYPFVGPFTKL
+1242 
-1257 QDKACAYIYLRTIA
+1257 DKSIGAWDGGGVR
-1271 IRDSSY
+1271 IRDDSY
-1277 NQDATAF
+1277 TDAAAF
-1284 KAAMSGVMLVY
+1284 KAAMSGVMLYY

-1319 TEESITEVK
+1319 TEESITEGK
-1328 STPFNGIIKY
+1328 STPFIGIIKY

-1364 SLSTMLTSALNGTVT
+1364 SLSAMLTSALDGTVT

-1393 WNCQFTKNQV
+1393 WSCQFTKNQV

>member
-18 SGYPVDDKYE
+18 SGYPVDDKYTD
-28 NDSPVINV
+28 DSPVINV

-95 VNVVANDDYI
+95 VNVVANEDYI
-105 IFGWKIPLIITVKP
+105 IFGWKIPLIVTVNP

-130 SENNLITYH
+130 SENNIITYH
-139 YKTLPKTYRILETME
+139 YKTLPKTYMILETME

-175 ITDVFGHTRPVEEN
+175 ITDVFGQTRPVEDG

-214 KNAAEVAQK
+214 KNAAEAAQE
-223 AAETAQHA
+223 AAETAQQA
-231 AENARDQ
+231 AEDARDQ

-268 GATGPNGYYPNM
+268 GATAPNGYYPNM

-293 PTRRIFNYDTA
+293 PTRRTFNYDTA

-320 YGGTVAW
+320 YGDTIVW
-327 NQMVKELNATNWIA
+327 NQLVKMITQEQTTDGVNRKLINGEYVFSGTATSETFILLDNTNASRFKMV
-341 EKGVTISF
+341 S
-349 EDDIIVVSSTTVN
+349 
-362 NGAVSVTNST
+362 
-372 FKNGHKY
+372 GHKY
-379 LVTSKVKTETDLNN
+379 LIYGCKGGTANTYRLFDSWSGLFSQYNTPIIYAYNSGVVQLSLNVKNGVN
-393 VIVGATKASGI
+393 
-404 SKATSIQAG
+404 
-413 QWVDNSYVAQSIVD
+413 VD
-427 GTVPLYC
+427 GLKIKPQV
-434 YAQSTQYSNLRVKYF
+434 
-449 MIFDLTQ
+449 FDLTQ
-456 MFGSTIADDIY
+456 MFGSTIADYIY

-482 KLFPKDYYPYD
+482 KLFPLDYYPYNP
-493 EGTLL
+493 GTLL

-515 ATGKAELI
+515 ATGKAVLI

-588 ARTRDIN
+588 TRTRDIN

-630 LDWQYRETESPV
+630 LSWGYDSSLST
-642 SPYFYTN
+642 PYFYTALSDIN
-649 VSGIKSP
+649 GKSNSTNMISAVYTPKQKFWNIAGSDMCIGSGPNYLDISN
-656 GALYTNPIN
+656 AAYTD
-665 AICSKY
+665 A
-671 PIVIR
+671 
-676 TDSTFVDGTL
+676 
-686 CGDGTVTEVQQIQIK
+686 
-701 DSSYTNATTFKS
+701 AAFKT

-782 NYAKVKG
+782 NYAKVRG

-839 TVVWNQLINGD
+839 TVVWNQLVEHGNFDEATGWSSA
-850 GHNQN
+850 GYGTVTVANN
-855 ITFSNGKFTYSD
+855 IGTLTISD
-867 FASGVWNLN
+867 ASGSARIERAFTPIV
-876 TNLTLISGHKYYA
+876 GHKYLAYMDFKPSFDA
-889 KASKPFNNVYVLCY
+889 KPYITFQAGKFDAQISTTSVSAGNWGRCIGIRNVVS
-903 TNDIAHK
+903 
-910 FFEIGRV
+910 G
-917 ENDEVVLDTIVTCNY
+917 DTTSGKI
-932 TASDYRLYINRY
+932 RY
-944 GATSDTPVSNYEG
+944 YLGGTDMSVGDTVQFRNAG
-957 YVMLIDLT
+957 LFDLT

-972 EPSTLDDPRIKW
+972 EPSTLDDPRINW
-984 IKDYANEYP
+984 IEDYANEYP
-993 EYNSGELISYKGNG
+993 EYNIGELISYNG
-1007 IMTVGFN
+1007 RGIKTVGFN
-1014 QLDMSRTLGTL
+1014 LFDADT
-1025 SSHSQSPK
+1025 
-1033 LPLDFTKYY
+1033 
-1042 VGLTRNNYYNPS
+1042 V
-1054 NVSGVTFTDTTVTLT
+1054 FTDIGLVKQSDGSWYGKSGFFSDKPVWKNEIGYSGRICITYKYKFGTTSKVGIRFLFTYMDGTIADLYVNPT
-1069 TLSSG
+1069 TSFAEAS
-1074 YGVAI
+1074 
-1079 PMRCFPN
+1079 F
-1086 TTYYFKASAS
+1086 TSAS
-1096 SANGRIS
+1096 NKIIKTVELTYGS
-1103 VGFYDGDGNYIS
+1103 GDIDTYLL
-1115 DYDMSY
+1115 D
-1121 NGSNLFTTPAN
+1121 
-1132 CRVVTLVFLAVAN
+1132 V
-1145 TESVTFHDI
+1145 

-1170 YWSRILNLPISTYF
+1170 YWSRTLNLPISTYF

-1204 KRIGVVDLGTLEWKY
+1204 KRIGVVDLGTIDWVQG
-1219 DSTYDCFNA
+1219 
-1228 DPRAISGTMKDNPK
+1228 GTNNRTSWVPVSWQTNVKPTDGNDIK
-1242 LVCSKYPFVGPFTKL
+1242 ANILCSKYKVDVAGNVEK
-1257 QDKACAYIYLRTIA
+1257 QIHDKTICVNMTGWVYIY
-1271 IRDSSY
+1271 DSAYVSATP
-1277 NQDATAF
+1277 QDF
-1284 KAAMSGVMLVY
+1284 KTAMSGVMLYY

-1319 TEESITEVK
+1319 TEESIADGK
-1328 STPFNGIIKY
+1328 STPFIGIIKY

-1364 SLSTMLTSALNGTVT
+1364 SLSTMLTSALDGTVT
-1379 ITRGAYDPA
+1379 ITRGEYDPA

-1393 WNCQFTKNQV
+1393 WSCQFTKDQV

>member
-95 VNVVANDDYI
+95 VNVVANEDYI
-105 IFGWKIPLIITVKP
+105 IFGWKIPLVVTVNP

-175 ITDVFGHTRPVEEN
+175 ITDVFGHTRPVGES

-214 KNAAEVAQK
+214 KNAAEAAQG
-223 AAETAQHA
+223 AAETAQQA

-311 DGNAEIEKM
+311 DGNAEIDKM
-320 YGGTVAW
+320 YGDTIVW
-327 NQMVKELNATNWIA
+327 NQLANIVGYQSPLN
-341 EKGVTISF
+341 GVTF
-349 EDDIIVVSSTTVN
+349 TVN
-362 NGAVSVTNST
+362 SDGSVTVNGTASDNARWSGYSAPAIDGHVYYSQGCPSGGSNST
-372 FKNGHKY
+372 YRLYSSYIGVSLDRGSGRVVKHTGTSYPDARAEIFISSGYTANNLVFK
-379 LVTSKVKTETDLNN
+379 
-393 VIVGATKASGI
+393 
-404 SKATSIQAG
+404 
-413 QWVDNSYVAQSIVD
+413 
-427 GTVPLYC
+427 P
-434 YAQSTQYSNLRVKYF
+434 QY
-449 MIFDLTQ
+449 IDLTQ
-456 MFGSTIADDIY
+456 MFGSTIADYIY
-467 SLEQSQAGAGVAWFK
+467 SLEQSQEGAGVAWFK
-482 KLFPKDYYPYD
+482 KLFPLDYYPYD

-555 TKTGELTVTGGGE
+555 TKTGELTVTGGEE

-588 ARTRDIN
+588 TRTRDIN

-630 LDWQYRETESPV
+630 LEWVYNASIGHENMSAHISNSYVLNNNTVANMISNRFIATSSNAMYDHRTGDKSMGLSMDGRLYVYDSA
-642 SPYFYTN
+642 YTD
-649 VSGIKSP
+649 
-656 GALYTNPIN
+656 A
-665 AICSKY
+665 A
-671 PIVIR
+671 
-676 TDSTFVDGTL
+676 
-686 CGDGTVTEVQQIQIK
+686 
-701 DSSYTNATTFKS
+701 TFKA
-713 AMSGVM
+713 AMNGVM
-719 LYYELET
+719 LYYELAE

-768 YGVNYR
+768 YDVNYR

-782 NYAKVKG
+782 NLPKNYAKVRG

-839 TVVWNQLINGD
+839 TVVWNQLWNYEQTQKEEGITYTYENHFYNVVKDTTANNGIMVRC
-850 GHNQN
+850 NVK
-855 ITFSNGKFTYSD
+855 SN
-867 FASGVWNLN
+867 N
-876 TNLTLISGHKYYA
+876 KYYLSFE
-889 KASKPFNNVYVLCY
+889 ASSNDNIGLVLSLGVSLVTKLTESNKRY
-903 TNDIAHK
+903 SRIITTDSLGSTRKQIYLYSAD
-910 FFEIGRV
+910 G
-917 ENDEVVLDTIVTCNY
+917 VTCSHRVGN
-932 TASDYRLYINRY
+932 IK
-944 GATSDTPVSNYEG
+944 V
-957 YVMLIDLT
+957 IDLT

-984 IKDYANEYP
+984 IEDYANEYP
-993 EYNSGELISYKGNG
+993 EYNIGELISYNG
-1007 IMTVGFN
+1007 SGIKTVGFN
-1014 QLDMSRTLGTL
+1014 QWDEEWESGTYNWTTGEKVATNA
-1025 SSHSQSPK
+1025 SIRSKNYIPCFQN
-1033 LPLDFTKYY
+1033 TEYY
-1042 VGLTRNNYYNPS
+1042 VGAPVKSTSYVRFAYYDSSKSFISATTWQNGTA
-1054 NVSGVTFTDTTVTLT
+1054 VIVTPTNCCYMRIAVATEV
-1069 TLSSG
+1069 
-1074 YGVAI
+1074 YGT
-1079 PMRCFPN
+1079 
-1086 TTYYFKASAS
+1086 TTY
-1096 SANGRIS
+1096 N
-1103 VGFYDGDGNYIS
+1103 
-1115 DYDMSY
+1115 
-1121 NGSNLFTTPAN
+1121 
-1132 CRVVTLVFLAVAN
+1132 
-1145 TESVTFHDI
+1145 HDI

-1170 YWSRILNLPISTYF
+1170 YWSRMLNLPILTYF
-1184 PDGMK
+1184 SDGMK
-1189 SAGSVRDELTKDKAV
+1189 SAGSVRDELTKDKAI
-1204 KRIGVVDLGTLEWKY
+1204 KRIGVVDLGALDWNY
-1219 DSTYDCFNA
+1219 DSVYDCFNA
-1228 DPRAISGTMKDNPK
+1228 NPIEIGCLVKDNPR
-1242 LVCSKYPFVGPFTKL
+1242 LVCSKYPFVGPYTEL
-1257 QDKACAYIYLRTIA
+1257 QDKTCAYIYLRTIA
-1271 IRDSSY
+1271 IRDHSY
-1277 NQDATAF
+1277 NQDAASF
-1284 KAAMSGVMLVY
+1284 KAAMNGVMLYY

-1319 TEESITEVK
+1319 TEESITEGK
-1328 STPFNGIIKY
+1328 STSFIGIIKY

-1364 SLSTMLTSALNGTVT
+1364 SLSAMLTSALDGTVT

-1393 WNCQFTKNQV
+1393 WSCQFTKNQV